1 MAMNNRVLSIEI
13 GNSFTKICEMDYKV
27 KKPKVYKV
35 LTVETPEGIV
45 VDGMLQP
52 TQEYADRMVNALGTN
67 GIRTKKVIFTISST
81 RVASREVQIPN
92 VKASKIEA
100 LVKTNA
106 NEYFPVDL
114 TQYEIGHYLAGGLTE
129 NGKLRVMALAVPKA
143 LLDSYYQLAQMCSW
157 EVECFDYS
165 SNSLYQILRD
175 EKSEKV
181 TMVIKIDENS
191 TIVTVLSAGKVLL
204 QRTVAYGVQ
213 DAIDTMIASGA
224 YAVND
229 PMSAVERFQK
239 KTCLNRVL
247 HPGDKVWEENAGRW
261 EDEDAGNVEVT
272 EARQKITASLEP
284 LIVGVS
290 RVIDFYDSRNSENP
304 IEKSYVT
311 GLGGSFSGM
320 SKLFTNCLE
329 RKVHTLSEM
338 DDKIGMS
345 KAIRSTRPAAY
356 ISCLGAVLAP
366 VGLIDKSTQKS
377 KGLTVVSGTN
387 YTFVSVA
394 VLVLGVIL
402 SIAMAATSVTRYLGN
417 VAQNVYLQNRV
428 QELQPAQAV
437 YNDYLAAE
445 AQYDKYTYLYAYTQT
460 PNENLVEFINELE
473 QILPDSFYTNS
484 FSSDQT
490 GISMSVTVEGKAAA
504 ARTILNIR
512 NMQSI
517 DDVEISNITDSKDE
531 TGTSIVT
538 FSITG
543 SYKVLGVIL
552 SIAMAATSVTRYL
565 GNVAQNV
572 YLQNRVQEL
581 QPAQAV
587 YNDYLA
593 AEAQYDKYTY
603 LYAYTQTPNENLVE
617 FINELEQILPD
628 SFYTNSFSS
637 DQTGISMSVTVEGKA
652 AAARTILNIR
662 NMQSIDD
669 VEISNIT
676 DSKDETG
683 TSIVTFSITGSYKE
697 LTDETEESGEA
708 QADTQTA
715 Q

>member
-13 GNSFTKICEMDYKV
+13 SNSFTKICEIDYKV

-35 LTVETPEGIV
+35 LTVETPEGVV

-52 TQEYADRMVNALGTN
+52 TQEYADHLVNALGTN
-67 GIRTKKVIFTISST
+67 GIHTKRVIFTISST

-92 VKASKIEA
+92 VKANKIEA

-106 NEYFPVDL
+106 NDYFPVDL

-129 NGKLRVMALAVPKA
+129 EGKLRVMALAVPKA
-143 LLDSYYQLAQMCSW
+143 LLDSYYQLAQMCGW

-175 EKSEKV
+175 EKTETV
-181 TMVIKIDENS
+181 TMMIKIDENS

-213 DAIDTMIASGA
+213 DAIETMIASGA

-247 HPGDKVWEENAGRW
+247 HQGDKLWEENAGRW

-272 EARQKITASLEP
+272 AARQKITSSLEP

-290 RVIDFYDSRNSENP
+290 RVIDFYDSRNGDTP
-304 IEKSYVT
+304 IERTYVT

-329 RKVHTLSEM
+329 RKVHTLSDM

-366 VGLIDKSTQKS
+366 VGLIDKSQQKA
-377 KGLTVVSGTN
+377 KGMTVVSGTN

-402 SIAMAATSVTRYLGN
+402 SIAMAVTSLTRYFGTVAEN
-417 VAQNVYLQNRV
+417 VALQARV
-428 QELQPAQAV
+428 EELQPAQAV
-437 YNDYLAAE
+437 YNEYLSAA
-445 AQYDKYTYLYAYTQT
+445 AQYDKYKYLYEYTEN

-473 QILPDSFYTNS
+473 QILPSSFWTNS
-484 FSSDQT
+484 FSSDME

-512 NMQSI
+512 NMESI
-517 DDVEISNITDSKDE
+517 EDVQISGITDTKDE
-531 TGTSIVT
+531 AGNSTVT

-543 SYKVLGVIL
+543 TYK
-552 SIAMAATSVTRYL
+552 A
-565 GNVAQNV
+565 
-572 YLQNRVQEL
+572 
-581 QPAQAV
+581 
-587 YNDYLA
+587 
-593 AEAQYDKYTY
+593 
-603 LYAYTQTPNENLVE
+603 
-617 FINELEQILPD
+617 
-628 SFYTNSFSS
+628 
-637 DQTGISMSVTVEGKA
+637 
-652 AAARTILNIR
+652 
-662 NMQSIDD
+662 
-669 VEISNIT
+669 
-676 DSKDETG
+676 
-683 TSIVTFSITGSYKE
+683 
-697 LTDETEESGEA
+697 LTDESAEQT
-708 QADTQTA
+708 DTLTVQ
-715 Q
+715 

>member
-1 MAMNNRVLSIEI
+1 MNNRVLSIEI
-13 GNSFTKICEMDYKV
+13 GNSFTKICEIDYKV

-35 LTVETPEGIV
+35 LTVETPEGVV

-52 TQEYADRMVNALGTN
+52 TQEYADHLVNALGTN
-67 GIRTKKVIFTISST
+67 GIHTRRVIFTISST

-92 VKASKIEA
+92 VKANKIEA

-106 NEYFPVDL
+106 NDYFPVDL

-129 NGKLRVMALAVPKA
+129 EGKLRVMALAVPKA
-143 LLDSYYQLAQMCSW
+143 LLDSYYQLAQMCGW

-181 TMVIKIDENS
+181 TMMIKIDENS

-213 DAIDTMIASGA
+213 DAIETMIASGA

-247 HPGDKVWEENAGRW
+247 HQGDKLWEENAGRW
-261 EDEDAGNVEVT
+261 EDEDAGNAEVT
-272 EARQKITASLEP
+272 AARQKITSSLEP

-290 RVIDFYDSRNSENP
+290 RVIDFYDSRNSNTP
-304 IEKSYVT
+304 IERTYVT

-329 RKVHTLSEM
+329 RKVHTLSDM

-366 VGLIDKSTQKS
+366 VGLIDKSQQKA
-377 KGLTVVSGTN
+377 KGMTVVSGTN

-402 SIAMAATSVTRYLGN
+402 SIAMAVTSMTRYFGTVAEN
-417 VAQNVYLQNRV
+417 VALQARV
-428 QELQPAQAV
+428 EELQPAQTV
-437 YNDYLAAE
+437 YNEYLSTA
-445 AQYDKYTYLYAYTQT
+445 AQYDKYEYLYAYTET

-473 QILPDSFYTNS
+473 QILPDSFWTNS
-484 FSSDQT
+484 FSSDME

-512 NMQSI
+512 NMESI
-517 DDVEISNITDSKDE
+517 EDVQISNITDTQNELGESA
-531 TGTSIVT
+531 VT

-543 SYKVLGVIL
+543 
-552 SIAMAATSVTRYL
+552 
-565 GNVAQNV
+565 
-572 YLQNRVQEL
+572 
-581 QPAQAV
+581 
-587 YNDYLA
+587 
-593 AEAQYDKYTY
+593 TY
-603 LYAYTQTPNENLVE
+603 ADIHADTEETE
-617 FINELEQILPD
+617 
-628 SFYTNSFSS
+628 S
-637 DQTGISMSVTVEGKA
+637 TGDT
-652 AAARTILNIR
+652 
-662 NMQSIDD
+662 
-669 VEISNIT
+669 
-676 DSKDETG
+676 TG
-683 TSIVTFSITGSYKE
+683 T
-697 LTDETEESGEA
+697 
-708 QADTQTA
+708 TA

>member
-13 GNSFTKICEMDYKV
+13 GNSFTKICEIDYKV

-35 LTVETPEGIV
+35 LTVETPEGVV

-52 TQEYADRMVNALGTN
+52 TQEYADHLVNALGTN
-67 GIRTKKVIFTISST
+67 GIRTKRVIFTISST

-92 VKASKIEA
+92 VKANKIEA

-106 NEYFPVDL
+106 NDYFPVDL

-129 NGKLRVMALAVPKA
+129 EGKLRVMALAVPKA
-143 LLDSYYQLAQMCSW
+143 LLDSYYQLAQMCGW

-181 TMVIKIDENS
+181 TMMIKIDENS

-213 DAIDTMIASGA
+213 DAIETMIASGV

-247 HPGDKVWEENAGRW
+247 HQGDKLWEENAGRW

-272 EARQKITASLEP
+272 AARQKITASLEP

-290 RVIDFYDSRNSENP
+290 RVIDFYDSRNSDTP
-304 IEKSYVT
+304 IERTYVT

-366 VGLIDKSTQKS
+366 VGLIDKSTQKA

-394 VLVLGVIL
+394 ILVLGVIL
-402 SIAMAATSVTRYLGN
+402 SIAMAVTSLTRYFGTVAEN
-417 VAQNVYLQNRV
+417 VTLQARV
-428 QELQPAQAV
+428 EELQPAQTV
-437 YNDYLAAE
+437 YNEYLSAA
-445 AQYDKYTYLYAYTQT
+445 AQYDKYKYLYEYTEN

-473 QILPDSFYTNS
+473 QILPDSFYTDS

-490 GISMSVTVEGKAAA
+490 GISMTVNVEGKAAA

-512 NMQSI
+512 NMESI
-517 DDVEISNITDSKDE
+517 EDVQISNITDNQDE
-531 TGTSIVT
+531 MGGSWVMFSMTGT
-538 FSITG
+538 
-543 SYKVLGVIL
+543 Y
-552 SIAMAATSVTRYL
+552 R
-565 GNVAQNV
+565 
-572 YLQNRVQEL
+572 
-581 QPAQAV
+581 
-587 YNDYLA
+587 
-593 AEAQYDKYTY
+593 
-603 LYAYTQTPNENLVE
+603 
-617 FINELEQILPD
+617 
-628 SFYTNSFSS
+628 
-637 DQTGISMSVTVEGKA
+637 
-652 AAARTILNIR
+652 
-662 NMQSIDD
+662 
-669 VEISNIT
+669 
-676 DSKDETG
+676 
-683 TSIVTFSITGSYKE
+683 E
-697 LTDETEESGEA
+697 LTDETEETGETVES
-708 QADTQTA
+708 TQSV

>member
-1 MAMNNRVLSIEI
+1 MNNRVLSIEI
-13 GNSFTKICEMDYKV
+13 GNSFTKICEIDYKV

-35 LTVETPEGIV
+35 LTVETPEGVV

-52 TQEYADRMVNALGTN
+52 TQEYADHLVNALGTN
-67 GIRTKKVIFTISST
+67 GIRTKRVIFTISST

-92 VKASKIEA
+92 VKANKIEA

-106 NEYFPVDL
+106 NDYFPVDL

-129 NGKLRVMALAVPKA
+129 EGKLRVMALAVPKA
-143 LLDSYYQLAQMCSW
+143 LLDSYYQLAQMCGW

-181 TMVIKIDENS
+181 TMMIKIDENS

-213 DAIDTMIASGA
+213 DAIETMIASGA

-247 HPGDKVWEENAGRW
+247 HQGDKVWEENAGRW

-272 EARQKITASLEP
+272 AARQKITASLEP

-290 RVIDFYDSRNSENP
+290 RVIDFYDSRNGDTP
-304 IEKSYVT
+304 IERTYVT

-329 RKVHTLSEM
+329 RKVHTLSDM

-366 VGLIDKSTQKS
+366 VGLIDKSQQKA
-377 KGLTVVSGTN
+377 KGMTVVSGTN

-402 SIAMAATSVTRYLGN
+402 SIAMAVTSLTRYFGTVAEN
-417 VAQNVYLQNRV
+417 VALQARV
-428 QELQPAQAV
+428 EELQPAQAV
-437 YNDYLAAE
+437 YNEYLSAA
-445 AQYDKYTYLYAYTQT
+445 AQYDKYKYLYEYTEN

-473 QILPDSFYTNS
+473 QILPSSFWTNS
-484 FSSDQT
+484 FSSDME

-512 NMQSI
+512 NMESI
-517 DDVEISNITDSKDE
+517 EDVQISNITDTQNELGESA
-531 TGTSIVT
+531 VT

-543 SYKVLGVIL
+543 TY
-552 SIAMAATSVTRYL
+552 
-565 GNVAQNV
+565 
-572 YLQNRVQEL
+572 
-581 QPAQAV
+581 
-587 YNDYLA
+587 
-593 AEAQYDKYTY
+593 AEIHADTEE
-603 LYAYTQTPNENLVE
+603 TE
-617 FINELEQILPD
+617 
-628 SFYTNSFSS
+628 S
-637 DQTGISMSVTVEGKA
+637 TGDT
-652 AAARTILNIR
+652 
-662 NMQSIDD
+662 
-669 VEISNIT
+669 
-676 DSKDETG
+676 TG
-683 TSIVTFSITGSYKE
+683 T
-697 LTDETEESGEA
+697 
-708 QADTQTA
+708 TA

>member
-13 GNSFTKICEMDYKV
+13 GNSFTKICEIDYKV

-35 LTVETPEGIV
+35 LTVETPEGVV

-52 TQEYADRMVNALGTN
+52 TQEYADHLVNALGTN
-67 GIRTKKVIFTISST
+67 GIRTKRVIFTISST

-92 VKASKIEA
+92 VKANKIEA

-106 NEYFPVDL
+106 NDYFPVDL

-129 NGKLRVMALAVPKA
+129 EGKLRVMALAVPKA
-143 LLDSYYQLAQMCSW
+143 LLNSYYQLAQMCGW

-181 TMVIKIDENS
+181 TMMIKIDENN

-213 DAIDTMIASGA
+213 DAIETMIASGA

-247 HPGDKVWEENAGRW
+247 HQGDKVWEENAGRW

-272 EARQKITASLEP
+272 AARQKITASLEP

-290 RVIDFYDSRNSENP
+290 RVIDFYDSRNSDTP
-304 IEKSYVT
+304 IERTYVT

-366 VGLIDKSTQKS
+366 VGLIDKSTQKA

-402 SIAMAATSVTRYLGN
+402 SIAMAVTSLTRYFGTVAEN
-417 VAQNVYLQNRV
+417 VALQARV
-428 QELQPAQAV
+428 EELQPAQTV
-437 YNDYLAAE
+437 YNEYLSTA
-445 AQYDKYTYLYAYTQT
+445 AQYDKYKYLYEYTEN

-473 QILPDSFYTNS
+473 QILPSSFWTNS
-484 FSSDQT
+484 FSSDLE

-512 NMQSI
+512 NMESI
-517 DDVEISNITDSKDE
+517 EDVQISNITDTQNELGESA
-531 TGTSIVT
+531 VT

-543 SYKVLGVIL
+543 
-552 SIAMAATSVTRYL
+552 
-565 GNVAQNV
+565 
-572 YLQNRVQEL
+572 
-581 QPAQAV
+581 
-587 YNDYLA
+587 
-593 AEAQYDKYTY
+593 TY
-603 LYAYTQTPNENLVE
+603 ADIHADTEETE
-617 FINELEQILPD
+617 
-628 SFYTNSFSS
+628 S
-637 DQTGISMSVTVEGKA
+637 TGDT
-652 AAARTILNIR
+652 
-662 NMQSIDD
+662 
-669 VEISNIT
+669 
-676 DSKDETG
+676 TG
-683 TSIVTFSITGSYKE
+683 T
-697 LTDETEESGEA
+697 
-708 QADTQTA
+708 TA

>member
-13 GNSFTKICEMDYKV
+13 GNSFTKICEIDYKV

-35 LTVETPEGIV
+35 LTVETPEGVV

-52 TQEYADRMVNALGTN
+52 TQEYADHLVNALGTN
-67 GIRTKKVIFTISST
+67 GIHTKRVIFTISST

-92 VKASKIEA
+92 VKANKIEA

-106 NEYFPVDL
+106 NDYFPVDL

-129 NGKLRVMALAVPKA
+129 EGKLRVMALAVPKA
-143 LLDSYYQLAQMCSW
+143 LLDSYYQLAQMCGW

-181 TMVIKIDENS
+181 TMMIKIDENS

-213 DAIDTMIASGA
+213 DAIETMIASGA

-247 HPGDKVWEENAGRW
+247 HQGDKLWEENAGRW
-261 EDEDAGNVEVT
+261 EDEDAGNAEVT
-272 EARQKITASLEP
+272 AARQKITSSLEP

-290 RVIDFYDSRNSENP
+290 RVIDFYDSRNSNTP
-304 IEKSYVT
+304 IERTYVT

-329 RKVHTLSEM
+329 RKVHTLSDM

-366 VGLIDKSTQKS
+366 VGLIDKSQQKA
-377 KGLTVVSGTN
+377 KGMTVVSGTN

-402 SIAMAATSVTRYLGN
+402 SIAMAVTSMTRYFGTVAEN
-417 VAQNVYLQNRV
+417 VALQARV
-428 QELQPAQAV
+428 EELQPAQTV
-437 YNDYLAAE
+437 YNEYLSAA
-445 AQYDKYTYLYAYTQT
+445 AQYDKYKYLYEYTEN

-473 QILPDSFYTNS
+473 QILPDSFYTDS

-490 GISMSVTVEGKAAA
+490 GISMTVNVEGKAAA

-512 NMQSI
+512 NMESI
-517 DDVEISNITDSKDE
+517 EDVQISNITDNQDE
-531 TGTSIVT
+531 MGGSWVMFSMTGT
-538 FSITG
+538 
-543 SYKVLGVIL
+543 YREL
-552 SIAMAATSVTRYL
+552 S
-565 GNVAQNV
+565 
-572 YLQNRVQEL
+572 
-581 QPAQAV
+581 
-587 YNDYLA
+587 
-593 AEAQYDKYTY
+593 
-603 LYAYTQTPNENLVE
+603 
-617 FINELEQILPD
+617 
-628 SFYTNSFSS
+628 
-637 DQTGISMSVTVEGKA
+637 
-652 AAARTILNIR
+652 
-662 NMQSIDD
+662 
-669 VEISNIT
+669 
-676 DSKDETG
+676 
-683 TSIVTFSITGSYKE
+683 
-697 LTDETEESGEA
+697 DETEETGETVES
-708 QADTQTA
+708 TQSV

>member
-1 MAMNNRVLSIEI
+1 MNNRVLSIEI
-13 GNSFTKICEMDYKV
+13 GNSFTKICEIDYKV

-35 LTVETPEGIV
+35 LTVETPEGVV

-52 TQEYADRMVNALGTN
+52 TQEYADHLVNALGTN
-67 GIRTKKVIFTISST
+67 GIRTRKVIFTISST

-92 VKASKIEA
+92 VKANKIEA

-106 NEYFPVDL
+106 NDYFPVDL

-129 NGKLRVMALAVPKA
+129 EGKLRVMALAVPKA
-143 LLDSYYQLAQMCSW
+143 LLDSYYQLAQMCGW

-181 TMVIKIDENS
+181 TMMIKIDENS

-213 DAIDTMIASGA
+213 DAIETMIASGA

-247 HPGDKVWEENAGRW
+247 HQGDKLWEENAGRW

-272 EARQKITASLEP
+272 AARQKITASLEP

-290 RVIDFYDSRNSENP
+290 RVIDFYDSRNSDTP
-304 IEKSYVT
+304 IERTYVT

-329 RKVHTLSEM
+329 RKVHTLSDM

-366 VGLIDKSTQKS
+366 VGLIDKSQQKG
-377 KGLTVVSGTN
+377 KGMTVVSGTN

-402 SIAMAATSVTRYLGN
+402 SIAMAVTSLTRYFGTVAEN
-417 VAQNVYLQNRV
+417 VALQARV
-428 QELQPAQAV
+428 EELQPAQTV
-437 YNDYLAAE
+437 YNEYLSTA
-445 AQYDKYTYLYAYTQT
+445 AQYDKYKYLYEYTEN
-460 PNENLVEFINELE
+460 PNENLVKFINELE
-473 QILPDSFYTNS
+473 QILPDSFYTDS

-490 GISMSVTVEGKAAA
+490 GISMTVNVEGKAAA

-512 NMQSI
+512 NMESI
-517 DDVEISNITDSKDE
+517 EDVQISNITDNQDE
-531 TGTSIVT
+531 MGGSWVMFSMTGT
-538 FSITG
+538 
-543 SYKVLGVIL
+543 YREL
-552 SIAMAATSVTRYL
+552 S
-565 GNVAQNV
+565 
-572 YLQNRVQEL
+572 
-581 QPAQAV
+581 
-587 YNDYLA
+587 
-593 AEAQYDKYTY
+593 
-603 LYAYTQTPNENLVE
+603 
-617 FINELEQILPD
+617 
-628 SFYTNSFSS
+628 
-637 DQTGISMSVTVEGKA
+637 
-652 AAARTILNIR
+652 
-662 NMQSIDD
+662 
-669 VEISNIT
+669 
-676 DSKDETG
+676 
-683 TSIVTFSITGSYKE
+683 
-697 LTDETEESGEA
+697 DETEETGETVES
-708 QADTQTA
+708 TQSV

>member
-13 GNSFTKICEMDYKV
+13 SNSFTKICEIDYKV

-35 LTVETPEGIV
+35 LTVETPEGVV

-52 TQEYADRMVNALGTN
+52 TQEYADHLVNALGTN
-67 GIRTKKVIFTISST
+67 GIRTKRVIFTISST

-92 VKASKIEA
+92 VKANKIEA

-106 NEYFPVDL
+106 NDYFPVDL

-129 NGKLRVMALAVPKA
+129 DGKLRVMALAVPKA
-143 LLDSYYQLAQMCSW
+143 LLNSYYQLAQMCGW

-175 EKSEKV
+175 EKTETV
-181 TMVIKIDENS
+181 TMMIKIDENS

-213 DAIDTMIASGA
+213 DAIETMIASGA

-247 HPGDKVWEENAGRW
+247 HQGDKLWEENAGRW

-272 EARQKITASLEP
+272 AARQKITYSLET

-290 RVIDFYDSRNSENP
+290 RVIDFYDSRNGDNP
-304 IEKSYVT
+304 IQKTFVT

-329 RKVHTLSEM
+329 RKVHTLSDME
-338 DDKIGMS
+338 DKIGMS

-366 VGLIDKSTQKS
+366 VGLIDKSQQKA
-377 KGLTVVSGTN
+377 KGMTVVSGTN

-402 SIAMAATSVTRYLGN
+402 SIAMAVTSLTRYFGTVAEN
-417 VAQNVYLQNRV
+417 VALQARV
-428 QELQPAQAV
+428 EELQPAQAV
-437 YNDYLAAE
+437 YNDYLATA
-445 AQYDKYTYLYAYTQT
+445 AQYDKYQYLYEYTEN

-473 QILPDSFYTNS
+473 QILPSSFWTNS
-484 FSSDQT
+484 FSSDME

-512 NMQSI
+512 NMESI
-517 DDVEISNITDSKDE
+517 EDVQISNITDSKDE
-531 TGTSIVT
+531 AGKSTVT

-543 SYKVLGVIL
+543 TYK
-552 SIAMAATSVTRYL
+552 A
-565 GNVAQNV
+565 
-572 YLQNRVQEL
+572 
-581 QPAQAV
+581 
-587 YNDYLA
+587 
-593 AEAQYDKYTY
+593 
-603 LYAYTQTPNENLVE
+603 
-617 FINELEQILPD
+617 
-628 SFYTNSFSS
+628 
-637 DQTGISMSVTVEGKA
+637 
-652 AAARTILNIR
+652 
-662 NMQSIDD
+662 
-669 VEISNIT
+669 
-676 DSKDETG
+676 
-683 TSIVTFSITGSYKE
+683 
-697 LTDETEESGEA
+697 LTDESAEQT
-708 QADTQTA
+708 DTLTVQ
-715 Q
+715 

>member
-13 GNSFTKICEMDYKV
+13 GNSFTKICEIDYKV

-35 LTVETPEGIV
+35 LTVETPEGVV

-52 TQEYADRMVNALGTN
+52 TQEYADHLVSALGTN
-67 GIRTKKVIFTISST
+67 GIRTKRVIFTISST

-92 VKASKIEA
+92 VKANKIEA

-106 NEYFPVDL
+106 NDYFPVDL

-129 NGKLRVMALAVPKA
+129 EGKLRVMALAVPKA
-143 LLDSYYQLAQMCSW
+143 LLDSYYQLAQMCGW

-181 TMVIKIDENS
+181 TMMIKIDENS

-213 DAIDTMIASGA
+213 DAIETMIASGA

-247 HPGDKVWEENAGRW
+247 HQGDKLWEENAGRW

-272 EARQKITASLEP
+272 AARQKITSSLEP

-290 RVIDFYDSRNSENP
+290 RVIDFYDSRNSDTP
-304 IEKSYVT
+304 IERTYVT

-366 VGLIDKSTQKS
+366 VGLIDKSTQKA

-394 VLVLGVIL
+394 ILVLGVIL
-402 SIAMAATSVTRYLGN
+402 SIAMAVTSLTRYFGTVAEN
-417 VAQNVYLQNRV
+417 VALQARV
-428 QELQPAQAV
+428 EELQPAQTV
-437 YNDYLAAE
+437 YNEYLSTA
-445 AQYDKYTYLYAYTQT
+445 AQYDKYKYLYEYTEN

-473 QILPDSFYTNS
+473 QILPSSFWTNS
-484 FSSDQT
+484 FSSDME

-512 NMQSI
+512 NMESI
-517 DDVEISNITDSKDE
+517 EDVQISNITDTQNELGESA
-531 TGTSIVT
+531 VT

-543 SYKVLGVIL
+543 
-552 SIAMAATSVTRYL
+552 
-565 GNVAQNV
+565 
-572 YLQNRVQEL
+572 
-581 QPAQAV
+581 
-587 YNDYLA
+587 
-593 AEAQYDKYTY
+593 TY
-603 LYAYTQTPNENLVE
+603 ADIHADTEETE
-617 FINELEQILPD
+617 
-628 SFYTNSFSS
+628 S
-637 DQTGISMSVTVEGKA
+637 TGDT
-652 AAARTILNIR
+652 
-662 NMQSIDD
+662 
-669 VEISNIT
+669 
-676 DSKDETG
+676 TG
-683 TSIVTFSITGSYKE
+683 T
-697 LTDETEESGEA
+697 
-708 QADTQTA
+708 TA

>member
-13 GNSFTKICEMDYKV
+13 GNSFTKICEIDYKV

-35 LTVETPEGIV
+35 LTVETPEGVV

-52 TQEYADRMVNALGTN
+52 TQEYADHLVNALGTN
-67 GIRTKKVIFTISST
+67 GIHTRRVIFTISST

-92 VKASKIEA
+92 VKANKIEA

-106 NEYFPVDL
+106 NDYFPVDL

-129 NGKLRVMALAVPKA
+129 EGKLRVMALAVPKA
-143 LLDSYYQLAQMCSW
+143 LLDSYYQLAQMCGW

-181 TMVIKIDENS
+181 TMMIKIDENS

-213 DAIDTMIASGA
+213 DAIETMIASGA

-247 HPGDKVWEENAGRW
+247 HQGDKLWEENAGRW
-261 EDEDAGNVEVT
+261 EDEDAGNAEVT
-272 EARQKITASLEP
+272 AARQKITSSLEP

-290 RVIDFYDSRNSENP
+290 RVIDFYDSRNSNTP
-304 IEKSYVT
+304 IERTYVT

-329 RKVHTLSEM
+329 RKVHTLSDM

-366 VGLIDKSTQKS
+366 VGLIDKSQQKA
-377 KGLTVVSGTN
+377 KGMTVVSGTN

-402 SIAMAATSVTRYLGN
+402 SIAMAVTSMTRYFGTVAEN
-417 VAQNVYLQNRV
+417 VALQARV
-428 QELQPAQAV
+428 EELQPAQTV
-437 YNDYLAAE
+437 YNEYLSTA
-445 AQYDKYTYLYAYTQT
+445 AQYDKYEYLYAYTET

-473 QILPDSFYTNS
+473 QILPDSFWTNS

-490 GISMSVTVEGKAAA
+490 GISMSVTVGGKAAA

-517 DDVEISNITDSKDE
+517 EDVQISGITDTQNELGESA
-531 TGTSIVT
+531 VT

-543 SYKVLGVIL
+543 
-552 SIAMAATSVTRYL
+552 
-565 GNVAQNV
+565 
-572 YLQNRVQEL
+572 
-581 QPAQAV
+581 
-587 YNDYLA
+587 
-593 AEAQYDKYTY
+593 TY
-603 LYAYTQTPNENLVE
+603 ADIHADTEETE
-617 FINELEQILPD
+617 
-628 SFYTNSFSS
+628 S
-637 DQTGISMSVTVEGKA
+637 TGDT
-652 AAARTILNIR
+652 
-662 NMQSIDD
+662 
-669 VEISNIT
+669 
-676 DSKDETG
+676 TG
-683 TSIVTFSITGSYKE
+683 T
-697 LTDETEESGEA
+697 
-708 QADTQTA
+708 TA

>member
-13 GNSFTKICEMDYKV
+13 SNSFTKICEIDYKV

-35 LTVETPEGIV
+35 LTVETPEGVV

-52 TQEYADRMVNALGTN
+52 TQEYADHLVNALGTN
-67 GIRTKKVIFTISST
+67 GIHTKRVIFTISST

-92 VKASKIEA
+92 VKANKIEA

-106 NEYFPVDL
+106 NDYFPVDL

-129 NGKLRVMALAVPKA
+129 EGKLRVMALAVPKA
-143 LLDSYYQLAQMCSW
+143 LLDSYYQLAQMCGW

-175 EKSEKV
+175 EKTETV
-181 TMVIKIDENS
+181 TMMIKIDENN

-213 DAIDTMIASGA
+213 DAIETMIASGA

-247 HPGDKVWEENAGRW
+247 HQGDKLWEENAGRW

-272 EARQKITASLEP
+272 AARQKITSSLEP

-290 RVIDFYDSRNSENP
+290 RVIDFYDSRNGDNP
-304 IEKSYVT
+304 IQKTFVT

-329 RKVHTLSEM
+329 RKVHTLSDME
-338 DDKIGMS
+338 DKIGMS

-366 VGLIDKSTQKS
+366 VGLIDKSQQKA
-377 KGLTVVSGTN
+377 KGMTVVSGTN

-402 SIAMAATSVTRYLGN
+402 SIAMAVTSLTRYFGTVAEN
-417 VAQNVYLQNRV
+417 VALQARV
-428 QELQPAQAV
+428 EELQPAQTV
-437 YNDYLAAE
+437 YNEYLSTA
-445 AQYDKYTYLYAYTQT
+445 AQYDKYKYLYEYTEN

-473 QILPDSFYTNS
+473 QILPDSFYTDS

-490 GISMSVTVEGKAAA
+490 GISMTVNVEGKAAA

-512 NMQSI
+512 NMESI
-517 DDVEISNITDSKDE
+517 EDVQISNITDNQDE
-531 TGTSIVT
+531 MGGSWVMFSMTGT
-538 FSITG
+538 
-543 SYKVLGVIL
+543 YREL
-552 SIAMAATSVTRYL
+552 S
-565 GNVAQNV
+565 
-572 YLQNRVQEL
+572 
-581 QPAQAV
+581 
-587 YNDYLA
+587 
-593 AEAQYDKYTY
+593 
-603 LYAYTQTPNENLVE
+603 
-617 FINELEQILPD
+617 
-628 SFYTNSFSS
+628 
-637 DQTGISMSVTVEGKA
+637 
-652 AAARTILNIR
+652 
-662 NMQSIDD
+662 
-669 VEISNIT
+669 
-676 DSKDETG
+676 
-683 TSIVTFSITGSYKE
+683 
-697 LTDETEESGEA
+697 DETEETGETVES
-708 QADTQTA
+708 TQSV

>member
-13 GNSFTKICEMDYKV
+13 GNSFTKICEIDYKV

-35 LTVETPEGIV
+35 LTVETPEGVV

-52 TQEYADRMVNALGTN
+52 TQEYADHLVNALGTN
-67 GIRTKKVIFTISST
+67 GIRTKRVIFTISST

-92 VKASKIEA
+92 VKANKIEA

-106 NEYFPVDL
+106 NDYFPVDL

-129 NGKLRVMALAVPKA
+129 EGKLRVMALAVPKA
-143 LLDSYYQLAQMCSW
+143 LLDSYYQLAQMCGW

-181 TMVIKIDENS
+181 TMMIKIDENS

-213 DAIDTMIASGA
+213 DAIETMIASGA

-247 HPGDKVWEENAGRW
+247 HQGDKLWEENAGRW

-272 EARQKITASLEP
+272 AARQKITASLEP

-290 RVIDFYDSRNSENP
+290 RVIDFYDSRNGDTP
-304 IEKSYVT
+304 IERTYVT

-329 RKVHTLSEM
+329 RKVHTLSDM

-366 VGLIDKSTQKS
+366 VGLIDKSQQKA
-377 KGLTVVSGTN
+377 KGMTVVSGTN

-402 SIAMAATSVTRYLGN
+402 SIAMAVTSLTRYFGTVAEN
-417 VAQNVYLQNRV
+417 VALQARV
-428 QELQPAQAV
+428 EELQPAQTV
-437 YNDYLAAE
+437 YNEYLSAA
-445 AQYDKYTYLYAYTQT
+445 AQYDKYKYLYEYTEN

-473 QILPDSFYTNS
+473 QILPSSFWTNS
-484 FSSDQT
+484 FSSDME

-512 NMQSI
+512 NMESI
-517 DDVEISNITDSKDE
+517 EDVQISNITDTQNELGESA
-531 TGTSIVT
+531 VT

-543 SYKVLGVIL
+543 
-552 SIAMAATSVTRYL
+552 
-565 GNVAQNV
+565 
-572 YLQNRVQEL
+572 
-581 QPAQAV
+581 
-587 YNDYLA
+587 
-593 AEAQYDKYTY
+593 TY
-603 LYAYTQTPNENLVE
+603 ADIHADTEETE
-617 FINELEQILPD
+617 
-628 SFYTNSFSS
+628 S
-637 DQTGISMSVTVEGKA
+637 TGDT
-652 AAARTILNIR
+652 
-662 NMQSIDD
+662 
-669 VEISNIT
+669 
-676 DSKDETG
+676 TG
-683 TSIVTFSITGSYKE
+683 T
-697 LTDETEESGEA
+697 
-708 QADTQTA
+708 TA

>member
-1 MAMNNRVLSIEI
+1 MNNRVLSIEI
-13 GNSFTKICEMDYKV
+13 GNSFTKICEIDYKV

-35 LTVETPEGIV
+35 LTVETPEGVV

-52 TQEYADRMVNALGTN
+52 TQEYADHLVNALGTN
-67 GIRTKKVIFTISST
+67 GIHTKRVIFTISST

-92 VKASKIEA
+92 VKANKIEA

-106 NEYFPVDL
+106 NDYFPVDL

-129 NGKLRVMALAVPKA
+129 EGKLRVMALAVPKA
-143 LLDSYYQLAQMCSW
+143 LLDSYYQLAQMCGW

-175 EKSEKV
+175 EKTETV
-181 TMVIKIDENS
+181 TMMIKIDENS

-213 DAIDTMIASGA
+213 DAIETMIASGA

-247 HPGDKVWEENAGRW
+247 HQGDKVWEENAGRW

-272 EARQKITASLEP
+272 AARQKITASLEP

-290 RVIDFYDSRNSENP
+290 RVIDFYDSRNGDTP
-304 IEKSYVT
+304 IERTYVT

-329 RKVHTLSEM
+329 RKVHTLSDME
-338 DDKIGMS
+338 DKIGMS

-366 VGLIDKSTQKS
+366 VGLIDKSQQKT
-377 KGLTVVSGTN
+377 KGMTVVSGTN

-402 SIAMAATSVTRYLGN
+402 SIAMAVTSLTRYFGTVAEN
-417 VAQNVYLQNRV
+417 VALQARV
-428 QELQPAQAV
+428 EELQPAQTV
-437 YNDYLAAE
+437 YNEYLSTA
-445 AQYDKYTYLYAYTQT
+445 AQYDKYKYLYEYTEN

-473 QILPDSFYTNS
+473 QILPDSFYTDS

-490 GISMSVTVEGKAAA
+490 GISMTVNVEGKAAA

-512 NMQSI
+512 NMESI
-517 DDVEISNITDSKDE
+517 EDVQISNITDNQDE
-531 TGTSIVT
+531 MGGSWVMFSMTGT
-538 FSITG
+538 
-543 SYKVLGVIL
+543 YREL
-552 SIAMAATSVTRYL
+552 S
-565 GNVAQNV
+565 
-572 YLQNRVQEL
+572 
-581 QPAQAV
+581 
-587 YNDYLA
+587 
-593 AEAQYDKYTY
+593 
-603 LYAYTQTPNENLVE
+603 
-617 FINELEQILPD
+617 
-628 SFYTNSFSS
+628 
-637 DQTGISMSVTVEGKA
+637 
-652 AAARTILNIR
+652 
-662 NMQSIDD
+662 
-669 VEISNIT
+669 
-676 DSKDETG
+676 
-683 TSIVTFSITGSYKE
+683 
-697 LTDETEESGEA
+697 DETEETGETVES
-708 QADTQTA
+708 TQSV

>member
-1 MAMNNRVLSIEI
+1 MNNRVLSIEI
-13 GNSFTKICEMDYKV
+13 GNSFTKICEIDYKV

-35 LTVETPEGIV
+35 LTVETPEGVV

-52 TQEYADRMVNALGTN
+52 TQEYADHLVNALGTN
-67 GIRTKKVIFTISST
+67 GIRTKRVIFTISST

-92 VKASKIEA
+92 VKANKIEA

-106 NEYFPVDL
+106 NDYFPVDL

-129 NGKLRVMALAVPKA
+129 EGKLRVMALAVPKA
-143 LLDSYYQLAQMCSW
+143 LLDSYYQLAQMCGW

-181 TMVIKIDENS
+181 TMMIKIDENS

-213 DAIDTMIASGA
+213 DAIETMIASGA

-247 HPGDKVWEENAGRW
+247 HQGDKLWEENAGRW

-272 EARQKITASLEP
+272 AARQKITASLEP

-290 RVIDFYDSRNSENP
+290 RVIDFYDSRDSDTP
-304 IEKSYVT
+304 IERTYVT

-366 VGLIDKSTQKS
+366 VGLIDKSTQKA

-402 SIAMAATSVTRYLGN
+402 SIAMAVTSLTRYFGTVAEN
-417 VAQNVYLQNRV
+417 VTLQARV
-428 QELQPAQAV
+428 EELQPAQTV
-437 YNDYLAAE
+437 YNEYLSAA
-445 AQYDKYTYLYAYTQT
+445 AQYDKYKYLYEYTEN

-473 QILPDSFYTNS
+473 QILPSSFWTNS
-484 FSSDQT
+484 FSSDME

-512 NMQSI
+512 NMESI
-517 DDVEISNITDSKDE
+517 EDVQISNITDAQNELGESA
-531 TGTSIVT
+531 VT

-543 SYKVLGVIL
+543 TYADIHADSEEAENTGD
-552 SIAMAATSVTRYL
+552 AA
-565 GNVAQNV
+565 
-572 YLQNRVQEL
+572 
-581 QPAQAV
+581 
-587 YNDYLA
+587 
-593 AEAQYDKYTY
+593 
-603 LYAYTQTPNENLVE
+603 
-617 FINELEQILPD
+617 
-628 SFYTNSFSS
+628 
-637 DQTGISMSVTVEGKA
+637 
-652 AAARTILNIR
+652 
-662 NMQSIDD
+662 
-669 VEISNIT
+669 
-676 DSKDETG
+676 G
-683 TSIVTFSITGSYKE
+683 T
-697 LTDETEESGEA
+697 
-708 QADTQTA
+708 TA

>member
-1 MAMNNRVLSIEI
+1 MNNRVLSIEI
-13 GNSFTKICEMDYKV
+13 SNSFTKICEIDYKV

-35 LTVETPEGIV
+35 LTVETPEGVV

-52 TQEYADRMVNALGTN
+52 TQEYADHLVNALGTN
-67 GIRTKKVIFTISST
+67 GIHTKRVIFTISST

-92 VKASKIEA
+92 VKANKIEA

-106 NEYFPVDL
+106 NDYFPVDL

-129 NGKLRVMALAVPKA
+129 EGKLRVMALAVPKA
-143 LLDSYYQLAQMCSW
+143 LLDSYYQLAQMCGW

-175 EKSEKV
+175 EKTETV
-181 TMVIKIDENS
+181 TMMIKIDENS

-213 DAIDTMIASGA
+213 DAIETMIASGA

-247 HPGDKVWEENAGRW
+247 HPGDKLWEENAGRW

-272 EARQKITASLEP
+272 AARQKITSSLEP

-290 RVIDFYDSRNSENP
+290 RVIDFYDSRNGDNP
-304 IEKSYVT
+304 IQKTFVT

-329 RKVHTLSEM
+329 RKVHTLSDME
-338 DDKIGMS
+338 DKIGMS

-366 VGLIDKSTQKS
+366 VGLIDKSQQKA
-377 KGLTVVSGTN
+377 KGMTVVSGTN

-402 SIAMAATSVTRYLGN
+402 SIAMAVTSLTRYFGTVAEN
-417 VAQNVYLQNRV
+417 VALQARV
-428 QELQPAQAV
+428 EELQPAQTV
-437 YNDYLAAE
+437 YNEYLSTA
-445 AQYDKYTYLYAYTQT
+445 AQYDKYKYLYEYTEN

-473 QILPDSFYTNS
+473 QILPSSFWTNS
-484 FSSDQT
+484 FSSDME

-512 NMQSI
+512 NMESI
-517 DDVEISNITDSKDE
+517 EDVQISNITDTQNELGESA
-531 TGTSIVT
+531 VT

-543 SYKVLGVIL
+543 
-552 SIAMAATSVTRYL
+552 
-565 GNVAQNV
+565 
-572 YLQNRVQEL
+572 
-581 QPAQAV
+581 
-587 YNDYLA
+587 
-593 AEAQYDKYTY
+593 TY
-603 LYAYTQTPNENLVE
+603 ADIHADTEETE
-617 FINELEQILPD
+617 
-628 SFYTNSFSS
+628 S
-637 DQTGISMSVTVEGKA
+637 TGDT
-652 AAARTILNIR
+652 
-662 NMQSIDD
+662 
-669 VEISNIT
+669 
-676 DSKDETG
+676 TG
-683 TSIVTFSITGSYKE
+683 T
-697 LTDETEESGEA
+697 
-708 QADTQTA
+708 TA

>member
-1 MAMNNRVLSIEI
+1 MNNRVLSIEI
-13 GNSFTKICEMDYKV
+13 GNSFTKICEIDYKV

-35 LTVETPEGIV
+35 LTVETPEGVV

-52 TQEYADRMVNALGTN
+52 TQEYADHLVNALGTN
-67 GIRTKKVIFTISST
+67 GIHTRRVIFTISST

-92 VKASKIEA
+92 VKANKIEA

-106 NEYFPVDL
+106 NDYFPVDL

-129 NGKLRVMALAVPKA
+129 EGKLRVMALAVPKA
-143 LLDSYYQLAQMCSW
+143 LLDSYYQLAQMCGW

-181 TMVIKIDENS
+181 TMMIKIDENS

-213 DAIDTMIASGA
+213 DAIETMIASGA

-247 HPGDKVWEENAGRW
+247 HQGDKLWEENAGRW

-272 EARQKITASLEP
+272 AARQKITSSLEP

-290 RVIDFYDSRNSENP
+290 RVIDFYDSRNSNTP
-304 IEKSYVT
+304 IERTYVT

-329 RKVHTLSEM
+329 RKVHTLSDM

-366 VGLIDKSTQKS
+366 VGLIDKSQQKG
-377 KGLTVVSGTN
+377 KGMTVVSGTN

-402 SIAMAATSVTRYLGN
+402 SIAMAVTSLTRYFGTVAEN
-417 VAQNVYLQNRV
+417 VALQARV
-428 QELQPAQAV
+428 EELQPAQAV
-437 YNDYLAAE
+437 YNEYLSAA
-445 AQYDKYTYLYAYTQT
+445 AQYDKYKYLYEYTEN

-473 QILPDSFYTNS
+473 QILPDSFYTDS

-490 GISMSVTVEGKAAA
+490 GISMTVNVEGKAAA

-512 NMQSI
+512 NMESI
-517 DDVEISNITDSKDE
+517 EDVQISNITDNQDE
-531 TGTSIVT
+531 MGGSWVMFSMTGT
-538 FSITG
+538 
-543 SYKVLGVIL
+543 YREL
-552 SIAMAATSVTRYL
+552 S
-565 GNVAQNV
+565 
-572 YLQNRVQEL
+572 
-581 QPAQAV
+581 
-587 YNDYLA
+587 
-593 AEAQYDKYTY
+593 
-603 LYAYTQTPNENLVE
+603 
-617 FINELEQILPD
+617 
-628 SFYTNSFSS
+628 
-637 DQTGISMSVTVEGKA
+637 
-652 AAARTILNIR
+652 
-662 NMQSIDD
+662 
-669 VEISNIT
+669 
-676 DSKDETG
+676 
-683 TSIVTFSITGSYKE
+683 
-697 LTDETEESGEA
+697 DETEETGETVES
-708 QADTQTA
+708 TQSV

>member
-13 GNSFTKICEMDYKV
+13 GNSFTKICEIDYKV

-35 LTVETPEGIV
+35 LTVETPEGVV

-52 TQEYADRMVNALGTN
+52 TQEYADHLVNALGTN
-67 GIRTKKVIFTISST
+67 GIRTKRVIFTISST

-92 VKASKIEA
+92 VKANKIEA

-106 NEYFPVDL
+106 NDYFPVDL

-129 NGKLRVMALAVPKA
+129 EGKLRVMALAVPKA
-143 LLDSYYQLAQMCSW
+143 LLDSYYQLAQMCGW

-181 TMVIKIDENS
+181 TMMIKIDENS

-213 DAIDTMIASGA
+213 DAIETMIASGA

-247 HPGDKVWEENAGRW
+247 HQGDKLWEENAGRW

-272 EARQKITASLEP
+272 AARQKITASLEP

-290 RVIDFYDSRNSENP
+290 RVIDFYDSRNSDTP
-304 IEKSYVT
+304 IERTYVT

-366 VGLIDKSTQKS
+366 VGLIDKSTQKA

-394 VLVLGVIL
+394 ILVLGVIL
-402 SIAMAATSVTRYLGN
+402 SIAMAVTSLTRYFGTVAEN
-417 VAQNVYLQNRV
+417 VALQARV
-428 QELQPAQAV
+428 EELQPAQTV
-437 YNDYLAAE
+437 YNEYLSTA
-445 AQYDKYTYLYAYTQT
+445 AQYDKYKYLYEYTEN

-473 QILPDSFYTNS
+473 QILPDSFYTDS

-490 GISMSVTVEGKAAA
+490 GISMTVNVEGKAAA

-512 NMQSI
+512 NMESI
-517 DDVEISNITDSKDE
+517 EDVQISNITDNQDE
-531 TGTSIVT
+531 MGGSWVMFSMTGT
-538 FSITG
+538 
-543 SYKVLGVIL
+543 YREL
-552 SIAMAATSVTRYL
+552 S
-565 GNVAQNV
+565 
-572 YLQNRVQEL
+572 
-581 QPAQAV
+581 
-587 YNDYLA
+587 
-593 AEAQYDKYTY
+593 
-603 LYAYTQTPNENLVE
+603 
-617 FINELEQILPD
+617 
-628 SFYTNSFSS
+628 
-637 DQTGISMSVTVEGKA
+637 
-652 AAARTILNIR
+652 
-662 NMQSIDD
+662 
-669 VEISNIT
+669 
-676 DSKDETG
+676 
-683 TSIVTFSITGSYKE
+683 
-697 LTDETEESGEA
+697 DETEETGETVES
-708 QADTQTA
+708 TQSV

>member
-13 GNSFTKICEMDYKV
+13 GNSFTKICEIDYKV

-35 LTVETPEGIV
+35 LTVETPEGVV

-52 TQEYADRMVNALGTN
+52 TQEYADHLVNALGTN
-67 GIRTKKVIFTISST
+67 GIHTRRVIFTISST

-92 VKASKIEA
+92 VKANKIEA

-106 NEYFPVDL
+106 NDYFPVDL

-129 NGKLRVMALAVPKA
+129 EGKLRVMALAVPKA
-143 LLDSYYQLAQMCSW
+143 LLDSYYQLAQMCGW

-181 TMVIKIDENS
+181 TMMIKIDENS

-213 DAIDTMIASGA
+213 DAIETMIASGA

-247 HPGDKVWEENAGRW
+247 HQGDKLWEENAGRW

-272 EARQKITASLEP
+272 AARQKITSSLEP

-290 RVIDFYDSRNSENP
+290 RVIDFYDSRNSNTP
-304 IEKSYVT
+304 IERTYVT

-329 RKVHTLSEM
+329 RKVHTLSDM

-366 VGLIDKSTQKS
+366 VGLIDKSQQKG
-377 KGLTVVSGTN
+377 KGMTVVSGTN

-402 SIAMAATSVTRYLGN
+402 SIAMAVTSLTRYFGTVAEN
-417 VAQNVYLQNRV
+417 VALQARV
-428 QELQPAQAV
+428 EELQPAQTV
-437 YNDYLAAE
+437 YNEYLSAA
-445 AQYDKYTYLYAYTQT
+445 AQYDKYEYLYAYTET

-473 QILPDSFYTNS
+473 QILPDSFWTNS
-484 FSSDQT
+484 FSSDDT
-490 GISMSVTVEGKAAA
+490 GISMTVTVAGKPAAA
-504 ARTILNIR
+504 ETIKNIR
-512 NMQSI
+512 NMKSMEE
-517 DDVEISNITDSKDE
+517 VTVSGITDNTDE
-531 TGTSIVT
+531 AGNSTVT
-538 FSITG
+538 FSI
-543 SYKVLGVIL
+543 S
-552 SIAMAATSVTRYL
+552 
-565 GNVAQNV
+565 
-572 YLQNRVQEL
+572 
-581 QPAQAV
+581 
-587 YNDYLA
+587 
-593 AEAQYDKYTY
+593 
-603 LYAYTQTPNENLVE
+603 
-617 FINELEQILPD
+617 
-628 SFYTNSFSS
+628 
-637 DQTGISMSVTVEGKA
+637 
-652 AAARTILNIR
+652 
-662 NMQSIDD
+662 
-669 VEISNIT
+669 
-676 DSKDETG
+676 G
-683 TSIVTFSITGSYKE
+683 TYKE
-697 LTDETEESGEA
+697 LTDETEENGETLSS
-708 QADTQTA
+708 TQTA

>member
-52 TQEYADRMVNALGTN
+52 TQDYADHLANALGTN

-106 NEYFPVDL
+106 SDYFPVDL
-114 TQYEIGHYLAGGLTE
+114 TQYEIGHYLAGGLAE

-143 LLDSYYQLAQMCSW
+143 LLNSYYQLAQMCGW

-247 HPGDKVWEENAGRW
+247 HQGDKVWEENAGRW

-272 EARQKITASLEP
+272 AARQKITASP

-531 TGTSIVT
+531 TGKSAVT

-543 SYKVLGVIL
+543 SYK
-552 SIAMAATSVTRYL
+552 
-565 GNVAQNV
+565 
-572 YLQNRVQEL
+572 
-581 QPAQAV
+581 
-587 YNDYLA
+587 D
-593 AEAQYDKYTY
+593 
-603 LYAYTQTPNENLVE
+603 
-617 FINELEQILPD
+617 
-628 SFYTNSFSS
+628 
-637 DQTGISMSVTVEGKA
+637 
-652 AAARTILNIR
+652 
-662 NMQSIDD
+662 
-669 VEISNIT
+669 
-676 DSKDETG
+676 
-683 TSIVTFSITGSYKE
+683 

>member
-13 GNSFTKICEMDYKV
+13 GNSFTKICEIDYKV

-35 LTVETPEGIV
+35 LTVETPEGVV

-52 TQEYADRMVNALGTN
+52 TQEYAEHLVNALATN

-92 VKASKIEA
+92 VKANKIEA

-106 NEYFPVDL
+106 NDYFPVDL

-129 NGKLRVMALAVPKA
+129 EGKLRVMALAVPKA
-143 LLDSYYQLAQMCSW
+143 LLDSYYQLAQMCGW

-181 TMVIKIDENS
+181 TMMIKIDENS

-213 DAIDTMIASGA
+213 DAIETMIASGA

-247 HPGDKVWEENAGRW
+247 HQGDKVWEENAGRW

-272 EARQKITASLEP
+272 EARQKITSCLKP
-284 LIVGVS
+284 LIAGVIL
-290 RVIDFYDSRNSENP
+290 VIDFYDSRNSNTP
-304 IEKSYVT
+304 IERTYVT

-345 KAIRSTRPAAY
+345 KAIRSARPAAY

-366 VGLIDKSTQKS
+366 VGLIDKSQQKG
-377 KGLTVVSGTN
+377 KGMTVVSGTN

-402 SIAMAATSVTRYLGN
+402 SIAMAVTSLTRYFGTVAEN
-417 VAQNVYLQNRV
+417 VALQARV
-428 QELQPAQAV
+428 EELQPAQTV
-437 YNDYLAAE
+437 YNEYLSAA
-445 AQYDKYTYLYAYTQT
+445 AQYDKYKYLYEYTEN

-473 QILPDSFYTNS
+473 QILPDSFYTDS

-490 GISMSVTVEGKAAA
+490 GISMTVNVEGKAAA

-512 NMQSI
+512 NMESI
-517 DDVEISNITDSKDE
+517 EDVQISNITDNQDE
-531 TGTSIVT
+531 MGGSWVMFSMTGT
-538 FSITG
+538 
-543 SYKVLGVIL
+543 YREL
-552 SIAMAATSVTRYL
+552 S
-565 GNVAQNV
+565 
-572 YLQNRVQEL
+572 
-581 QPAQAV
+581 
-587 YNDYLA
+587 
-593 AEAQYDKYTY
+593 
-603 LYAYTQTPNENLVE
+603 
-617 FINELEQILPD
+617 
-628 SFYTNSFSS
+628 
-637 DQTGISMSVTVEGKA
+637 
-652 AAARTILNIR
+652 
-662 NMQSIDD
+662 
-669 VEISNIT
+669 
-676 DSKDETG
+676 
-683 TSIVTFSITGSYKE
+683 
-697 LTDETEESGEA
+697 DETEETGETVES
-708 QADTQTA
+708 TQSV

>member
-13 GNSFTKICEMDYKV
+13 GNSFTKICEIDYKV

-35 LTVETPEGIV
+35 LTVETPEGVV

-52 TQEYADRMVNALGTN
+52 TQEYADHLVNALGTN
-67 GIRTKKVIFTISST
+67 GIHTRRVIFTISST

-92 VKASKIEA
+92 VKANKIEA

-106 NEYFPVDL
+106 NDYFPVDL
-114 TQYEIGHYLAGGLTE
+114 TQYEIGHYLSGGLTE
-129 NGKLRVMALAVPKA
+129 EGKLRVMALAVPKA
-143 LLDSYYQLAQMCSW
+143 LLDSYYQLAQMCGW

-181 TMVIKIDENS
+181 TMMIKIDENS

-213 DAIDTMIASGA
+213 DAIETMIASGA

-247 HPGDKVWEENAGRW
+247 HQGDKLWEENAGRW

-272 EARQKITASLEP
+272 AARQKITSSLEP

-290 RVIDFYDSRNSENP
+290 RVIDFYDSRNSNTP
-304 IEKSYVT
+304 IERTYVT

-329 RKVHTLSEM
+329 RKVHTLSDM

-366 VGLIDKSTQKS
+366 VGLIDKSQQKG
-377 KGLTVVSGTN
+377 KGMTVVSGTN

-402 SIAMAATSVTRYLGN
+402 SIAMAVTSLTRYFGTVAEN
-417 VAQNVYLQNRV
+417 VALQARV
-428 QELQPAQAV
+428 EELQPAQTV
-437 YNDYLAAE
+437 YNEYLSAA
-445 AQYDKYTYLYAYTQT
+445 AQYDKYKYLYEYTEN

-473 QILPDSFYTNS
+473 QILPDSFYTDS

-490 GISMSVTVEGKAAA
+490 GISMTVNVEGKAAA

-512 NMQSI
+512 NMESI
-517 DDVEISNITDSKDE
+517 EDVQISNITDNQDE
-531 TGTSIVT
+531 MGGSWVMFSMTGT
-538 FSITG
+538 
-543 SYKVLGVIL
+543 YREL
-552 SIAMAATSVTRYL
+552 S
-565 GNVAQNV
+565 
-572 YLQNRVQEL
+572 
-581 QPAQAV
+581 
-587 YNDYLA
+587 
-593 AEAQYDKYTY
+593 
-603 LYAYTQTPNENLVE
+603 
-617 FINELEQILPD
+617 
-628 SFYTNSFSS
+628 
-637 DQTGISMSVTVEGKA
+637 
-652 AAARTILNIR
+652 
-662 NMQSIDD
+662 
-669 VEISNIT
+669 
-676 DSKDETG
+676 
-683 TSIVTFSITGSYKE
+683 
-697 LTDETEESGEA
+697 DETEETGETVES
-708 QADTQTA
+708 TQSV

>member
-13 GNSFTKICEMDYKV
+13 SNSFTKICEIDYKV

-35 LTVETPEGIV
+35 LTVETPEGVV

-52 TQEYADRMVNALGTN
+52 TQEYADHLVNALGTN

-106 NEYFPVDL
+106 NDYFPVDL

-129 NGKLRVMALAVPKA
+129 EGKLRVMALAVPKA
-143 LLDSYYQLAQMCSW
+143 LLDSYYQLAQMCGW

-181 TMVIKIDENS
+181 TMMIKIDENS

-213 DAIDTMIASGA
+213 DAIETMIASGA

-247 HPGDKVWEENAGRW
+247 HQGDKLWEENAGRW

-272 EARQKITASLEP
+272 AARQKITASLEP

-290 RVIDFYDSRNSENP
+290 RVIDFYDSRNGDTP
-304 IEKSYVT
+304 IERTYVT

-329 RKVHTLSEM
+329 RKVHTLSDM

-366 VGLIDKSTQKS
+366 VGLIDKSQQKA
-377 KGLTVVSGTN
+377 KGMTVVSGTN

-402 SIAMAATSVTRYLGN
+402 SIAMAVTSLTRYFGTVAEN
-417 VAQNVYLQNRV
+417 VALQARV
-428 QELQPAQAV
+428 EELQPAQAV
-437 YNDYLAAE
+437 YNEYLSTA
-445 AQYDKYTYLYAYTQT
+445 AQYDKYKYLYEYTEN

-473 QILPDSFYTNS
+473 QILPDSFYTDS

-490 GISMSVTVEGKAAA
+490 GISMTVNVEGKAAA

-512 NMQSI
+512 NMESI
-517 DDVEISNITDSKDE
+517 EDVQISNITDNQDE
-531 TGTSIVT
+531 MGGSWVMFSMTGT
-538 FSITG
+538 
-543 SYKVLGVIL
+543 YREL
-552 SIAMAATSVTRYL
+552 S
-565 GNVAQNV
+565 
-572 YLQNRVQEL
+572 
-581 QPAQAV
+581 
-587 YNDYLA
+587 
-593 AEAQYDKYTY
+593 
-603 LYAYTQTPNENLVE
+603 
-617 FINELEQILPD
+617 
-628 SFYTNSFSS
+628 
-637 DQTGISMSVTVEGKA
+637 
-652 AAARTILNIR
+652 
-662 NMQSIDD
+662 
-669 VEISNIT
+669 
-676 DSKDETG
+676 
-683 TSIVTFSITGSYKE
+683 
-697 LTDETEESGEA
+697 DETEETGETVES
-708 QADTQTA
+708 TQSV

>member
-1 MAMNNRVLSIEI
+1 MNNRVLSIEI
-13 GNSFTKICEMDYKV
+13 GNSFTKICEIDYKV

-35 LTVETPEGIV
+35 LTVETPEGVV

-52 TQEYADRMVNALGTN
+52 TQEYADHLVNALGTN
-67 GIRTKKVIFTISST
+67 GIRTKRVIFTISST

-92 VKASKIEA
+92 VKANKIEA

-106 NEYFPVDL
+106 NDYFPVDL

-129 NGKLRVMALAVPKA
+129 EGKLRVMALAVPKA
-143 LLDSYYQLAQMCSW
+143 LLNSYYQLAQMCGW

-181 TMVIKIDENS
+181 TMMIKIDENS

-213 DAIDTMIASGA
+213 DAIETMIASGA

-247 HPGDKVWEENAGRW
+247 HPGDKLWEENAGRW
-261 EDEDAGNVEVT
+261 EDEDAGNAEVT
-272 EARQKITASLEP
+272 AARQKITSSLEP

-290 RVIDFYDSRNSENP
+290 RVIDFYDSRNSDTP
-304 IEKSYVT
+304 IERTYVT

-329 RKVHTLSEM
+329 RKVHTLSDM

-366 VGLIDKSTQKS
+366 VGLIDKSQQKG
-377 KGLTVVSGTN
+377 KGMTVVSGTN

-402 SIAMAATSVTRYLGN
+402 SIAMAVTSLTRYFGTVAEN
-417 VAQNVYLQNRV
+417 VALQARV
-428 QELQPAQAV
+428 EELQPAQTV
-437 YNDYLAAE
+437 YNEYLSAA
-445 AQYDKYTYLYAYTQT
+445 AQYDKYKYLYEYTEN

-473 QILPDSFYTNS
+473 QILPDSFYTDS

-490 GISMSVTVEGKAAA
+490 GISMTVNVEGKAAA

-512 NMQSI
+512 NMESI
-517 DDVEISNITDSKDE
+517 EDVQISNITDNQDE
-531 TGTSIVT
+531 MGGSWVMFSMTGT
-538 FSITG
+538 
-543 SYKVLGVIL
+543 YREL
-552 SIAMAATSVTRYL
+552 S
-565 GNVAQNV
+565 
-572 YLQNRVQEL
+572 
-581 QPAQAV
+581 
-587 YNDYLA
+587 
-593 AEAQYDKYTY
+593 
-603 LYAYTQTPNENLVE
+603 
-617 FINELEQILPD
+617 
-628 SFYTNSFSS
+628 
-637 DQTGISMSVTVEGKA
+637 
-652 AAARTILNIR
+652 
-662 NMQSIDD
+662 
-669 VEISNIT
+669 
-676 DSKDETG
+676 
-683 TSIVTFSITGSYKE
+683 
-697 LTDETEESGEA
+697 DETEETGETVES
-708 QADTQTA
+708 TQSV

>member
-13 GNSFTKICEMDYKV
+13 GNSFTKISEIDYKV

-35 LTVETPEGIV
+35 LTVETPEGVV

-52 TQEYADRMVNALGTN
+52 TQEYADHLVNALGTN
-67 GIRTKKVIFTISST
+67 GIRTKRVIFTISST

-92 VKASKIEA
+92 VKANKIEA

-106 NEYFPVDL
+106 NDYFPVDL

-129 NGKLRVMALAVPKA
+129 EGKLRVMALAVPKA
-143 LLDSYYQLAQMCSW
+143 LLNSYYQLAQMCGW

-181 TMVIKIDENS
+181 TMMIKIDENS

-213 DAIDTMIASGA
+213 DAIETMIASGA

-247 HPGDKVWEENAGRW
+247 HQGDKLWEENAGRW
-261 EDEDAGNVEVT
+261 EDEDAGNAEVT
-272 EARQKITASLEP
+272 AARQKITSSLEP

-290 RVIDFYDSRNSENP
+290 RVIDFYDSRNSDTP
-304 IEKSYVT
+304 IERTYVT

-329 RKVHTLSEM
+329 RKVHTLSDM

-366 VGLIDKSTQKS
+366 VGLIDKSTQKA

-402 SIAMAATSVTRYLGN
+402 SIAMAVTSLTRYFGTVAEN
-417 VAQNVYLQNRV
+417 VALQARV
-428 QELQPAQAV
+428 EELQPAQAV
-437 YNDYLAAE
+437 YNEYLSAA
-445 AQYDKYTYLYAYTQT
+445 AQYDKYKYLYEYTEN

-473 QILPDSFYTNS
+473 QILPDSFYTDS

-490 GISMSVTVEGKAAA
+490 GISMTVNVEGKAAA

-512 NMQSI
+512 NMESI
-517 DDVEISNITDSKDE
+517 EDVQISNITDNQDE
-531 TGTSIVT
+531 MGGSWVMFSMTGT
-538 FSITG
+538 
-543 SYKVLGVIL
+543 YREL
-552 SIAMAATSVTRYL
+552 S
-565 GNVAQNV
+565 
-572 YLQNRVQEL
+572 
-581 QPAQAV
+581 
-587 YNDYLA
+587 
-593 AEAQYDKYTY
+593 
-603 LYAYTQTPNENLVE
+603 
-617 FINELEQILPD
+617 
-628 SFYTNSFSS
+628 
-637 DQTGISMSVTVEGKA
+637 
-652 AAARTILNIR
+652 
-662 NMQSIDD
+662 
-669 VEISNIT
+669 
-676 DSKDETG
+676 
-683 TSIVTFSITGSYKE
+683 
-697 LTDETEESGEA
+697 DETEETGETVES
-708 QADTQTA
+708 TQSV

>member
-13 GNSFTKICEMDYKV
+13 GNSFTKICEIDYKV

-35 LTVETPEGIV
+35 LTVETPEGVV

-52 TQEYADRMVNALGTN
+52 TQEYADHLVNALGTN
-67 GIRTKKVIFTISST
+67 GIHTKRVIFTISST

-106 NEYFPVDL
+106 NDYFPVDL

-129 NGKLRVMALAVPKA
+129 EGKLRVMALAVPKA
-143 LLDSYYQLAQMCSW
+143 LLNSYYQLAQMCGW

-175 EKSEKV
+175 EKTETV
-181 TMVIKIDENS
+181 TMMIKIDENN

-213 DAIDTMIASGA
+213 DAIETMITSGV

-247 HPGDKVWEENAGRW
+247 HQGDKLWEENAGRW

-272 EARQKITASLEP
+272 AARQKITSSLEP

-290 RVIDFYDSRNSENP
+290 RVIDFYDSRNGDNP
-304 IEKSYVT
+304 IQKTFVT

-329 RKVHTLSEM
+329 RKVHTLSDME
-338 DDKIGMS
+338 DKIGMS

-366 VGLIDKSTQKS
+366 VGLIDKSQQKT
-377 KGLTVVSGTN
+377 KGMTVVSGTN

-402 SIAMAATSVTRYLGN
+402 SIAMAVTSLTRYFGTVAEN
-417 VAQNVYLQNRV
+417 VALQARV
-428 QELQPAQAV
+428 EELQPAQAV
-437 YNDYLAAE
+437 YNDYLATA
-445 AQYDKYTYLYAYTQT
+445 AQYDKYQYLYEYTEN

-473 QILPDSFYTNS
+473 QILPSSFWTNS
-484 FSSDQT
+484 FSSDME

-512 NMQSI
+512 NMESI
-517 DDVEISNITDSKDE
+517 EDVQISNITDSKDE
-531 TGTSIVT
+531 AGKSTVT

-543 SYKVLGVIL
+543 TYK
-552 SIAMAATSVTRYL
+552 A
-565 GNVAQNV
+565 
-572 YLQNRVQEL
+572 
-581 QPAQAV
+581 
-587 YNDYLA
+587 
-593 AEAQYDKYTY
+593 
-603 LYAYTQTPNENLVE
+603 
-617 FINELEQILPD
+617 
-628 SFYTNSFSS
+628 
-637 DQTGISMSVTVEGKA
+637 
-652 AAARTILNIR
+652 
-662 NMQSIDD
+662 
-669 VEISNIT
+669 
-676 DSKDETG
+676 
-683 TSIVTFSITGSYKE
+683 
-697 LTDETEESGEA
+697 LTDESAEQT
-708 QADTQTA
+708 DTLTVQ
-715 Q
+715 

>member
-1 MAMNNRVLSIEI
+1 MNNRVLSIEI
-13 GNSFTKICEMDYKV
+13 SNSFTKICEIDYKV

-35 LTVETPEGIV
+35 LTVETPEGVV

-52 TQEYADRMVNALGTN
+52 TQEYADHLVNALGTN
-67 GIRTKKVIFTISST
+67 GIHTKRVIFTISST

-92 VKASKIEA
+92 VKANKIEA

-106 NEYFPVDL
+106 NDYFPVDL

-129 NGKLRVMALAVPKA
+129 EGKLRVMALAVPKA
-143 LLDSYYQLAQMCSW
+143 LLNSYYQLAQMCGW

-181 TMVIKIDENS
+181 TMMIKIDENN

-213 DAIDTMIASGA
+213 DAIETMIASGA

-247 HPGDKVWEENAGRW
+247 HQGDKLWEENAGRW

-272 EARQKITASLEP
+272 AARQKITSTLEP
-284 LIVGVS
+284 LIVGVN
-290 RVIDFYDSRNSENP
+290 RVIDFYDSRNGDTP
-304 IEKSYVT
+304 IERTYVT

-329 RKVHTLSEM
+329 RKVHTLSDME
-338 DDKIGMS
+338 DKIGMS

-366 VGLIDKSTQKS
+366 VGLIDKSQQKA
-377 KGLTVVSGTN
+377 KGMTVVSGTN

-402 SIAMAATSVTRYLGN
+402 SIAMAVTSLTRYFGTVAEN
-417 VAQNVYLQNRV
+417 VALQARV
-428 QELQPAQAV
+428 EELQPAQTV
-437 YNDYLAAE
+437 YNEYLSTA
-445 AQYDKYTYLYAYTQT
+445 AQYDKYKYLYEYTEN

-473 QILPDSFYTNS
+473 QILPDSFYTDS

-490 GISMSVTVEGKAAA
+490 GISMTVNVEGKAAA

-512 NMQSI
+512 NMESI
-517 DDVEISNITDSKDE
+517 EDVQISNITDNQDE
-531 TGTSIVT
+531 MGGSWVMFSMTGT
-538 FSITG
+538 
-543 SYKVLGVIL
+543 YREL
-552 SIAMAATSVTRYL
+552 S
-565 GNVAQNV
+565 
-572 YLQNRVQEL
+572 
-581 QPAQAV
+581 
-587 YNDYLA
+587 
-593 AEAQYDKYTY
+593 
-603 LYAYTQTPNENLVE
+603 
-617 FINELEQILPD
+617 
-628 SFYTNSFSS
+628 
-637 DQTGISMSVTVEGKA
+637 
-652 AAARTILNIR
+652 
-662 NMQSIDD
+662 
-669 VEISNIT
+669 
-676 DSKDETG
+676 
-683 TSIVTFSITGSYKE
+683 
-697 LTDETEESGEA
+697 DETEETGETVES
-708 QADTQTA
+708 TQSV

>member
-13 GNSFTKICEMDYKV
+13 GNSFTKICEIDYKV

-35 LTVETPEGIV
+35 LTVETQEGIV

-52 TQEYADRMVNALGTN
+52 TQEYADQLVNALGAN

-92 VKASKIEA
+92 VKANKIEA

-106 NEYFPVDL
+106 NDYFPVDL
-114 TQYEIGHYLAGGLTE
+114 TQYEIGYYMAGGLTE
-129 NGKLRVMALAVPKA
+129 NGKLRVMAMAVPKA
-143 LLDSYYQLAQMCSW
+143 LLNSYYQLAQMCGW

-191 TIVTVLSAGKVLL
+191 TIVTVLNAGKVLL

-213 DAIDTMIASGA
+213 DAIETMIASGA
-224 YAVND
+224 YGVTNSI
-229 PMSAVERFQK
+229 SAVERFQK

-247 HPGDKVWEENAGRW
+247 HQGDKLWEENAGRW
-261 EDEDAGNVEVT
+261 EDEDAGNVTVM

-290 RVIDFYDSRNSENP
+290 RVIDFYDSRNGDTP
-304 IEKSYVT
+304 IERTYVT

-377 KGLTVVSGTN
+377 KGITVVSGTN

-394 VLVLGVIL
+394 VLILGIIL
-402 SIAMAATSVTRYLGN
+402 SGAMAATSVSRYFSNLAEN
-417 VAQNVYLQNRV
+417 ATLQARV

-437 YNDYLAAE
+437 YNEYLTAA
-445 AQYDKYTYLYAYTQT
+445 AQYDKYKYLYEYTEN
-460 PNENLVEFINELE
+460 PNENLVNFINELE
-473 QILPDSFYTNS
+473 QILPSSFYTNS
-484 FSSDQT
+484 FSSDLE
-490 GISMSVTVEGKAAA
+490 GISMSVTVTGKEAA

-512 NMQSI
+512 NMESI
-517 DDVEISNITDSKDE
+517 SDVQISNITDSKNE
-531 TGTSIVT
+531 LGESAVT

-543 SYKVLGVIL
+543 
-552 SIAMAATSVTRYL
+552 
-565 GNVAQNV
+565 
-572 YLQNRVQEL
+572 
-581 QPAQAV
+581 
-587 YNDYLA
+587 
-593 AEAQYDKYTY
+593 TY
-603 LYAYTQTPNENLVE
+603 ADPV
-617 FINELEQILPD
+617 
-628 SFYTNSFSS
+628 
-637 DQTGISMSVTVEGKA
+637 
-652 AAARTILNIR
+652 
-662 NMQSIDD
+662 
-669 VEISNIT
+669 
-676 DSKDETG
+676 
-683 TSIVTFSITGSYKE
+683 
-697 LTDETEESGEA
+697 DETEETGDA
-708 QADTQTA
+708 AGTTA

>member
-1 MAMNNRVLSIEI
+1 MNNRVLSIEI
-13 GNSFTKICEMDYKV
+13 GNAFTKICEIDYKV

-35 LTVETPEGIV
+35 LTVETPEGVV

-52 TQEYADRMVNALGTN
+52 TQEYADHLVNALGTN
-67 GIRTKKVIFTISST
+67 GIRTRKVIFTISST

-92 VKASKIEA
+92 VKANKIEA

-106 NEYFPVDL
+106 NDYFPVDL

-129 NGKLRVMALAVPKA
+129 EGKLRVMALAVPKA
-143 LLDSYYQLAQMCSW
+143 LLDSYYQLAQMCGW

-181 TMVIKIDENS
+181 TMMIKIDENS

-213 DAIDTMIASGA
+213 DAIETMIASGA

-247 HPGDKVWEENAGRW
+247 HQGDKLWEENAGRW

-272 EARQKITASLEP
+272 AARQKITASLEP

-290 RVIDFYDSRNSENP
+290 RVIDFYDSRNSDTP
-304 IEKSYVT
+304 IERTYVT

-329 RKVHTLSEM
+329 RKVHTLSDME
-338 DDKIGMS
+338 DKIGMS

-366 VGLIDKSTQKS
+366 VGLIDKSQQKA
-377 KGLTVVSGTN
+377 KGMTVVSGTN

-402 SIAMAATSVTRYLGN
+402 SIAMAVTSLTRYFGTVAEN
-417 VAQNVYLQNRV
+417 VALQARV
-428 QELQPAQAV
+428 EELQPAQTV
-437 YNDYLAAE
+437 YNEYLSAA
-445 AQYDKYTYLYAYTQT
+445 AQYDKYKYLYEYTEN

-473 QILPDSFYTNS
+473 QILPSSFWTNS
-484 FSSDQT
+484 FSSDME

-512 NMQSI
+512 NMESI
-517 DDVEISNITDSKDE
+517 EDVQISNITDTQNELGESA
-531 TGTSIVT
+531 VT

-543 SYKVLGVIL
+543 
-552 SIAMAATSVTRYL
+552 
-565 GNVAQNV
+565 
-572 YLQNRVQEL
+572 
-581 QPAQAV
+581 
-587 YNDYLA
+587 
-593 AEAQYDKYTY
+593 TY
-603 LYAYTQTPNENLVE
+603 ADIHADTEETE
-617 FINELEQILPD
+617 
-628 SFYTNSFSS
+628 S
-637 DQTGISMSVTVEGKA
+637 TGDT
-652 AAARTILNIR
+652 
-662 NMQSIDD
+662 
-669 VEISNIT
+669 
-676 DSKDETG
+676 TG
-683 TSIVTFSITGSYKE
+683 T
-697 LTDETEESGEA
+697 
-708 QADTQTA
+708 TA

>member
-1 MAMNNRVLSIEI
+1 MNNRVLSIEI
-13 GNSFTKICEMDYKV
+13 GNSFTKICEIDYKV

-35 LTVETPEGIV
+35 LTVETPEGVV

-52 TQEYADRMVNALGTN
+52 TQEYADHLVNALGTN
-67 GIRTKKVIFTISST
+67 GIHTRRVIFTISST

-92 VKASKIEA
+92 VKANKIEA

-106 NEYFPVDL
+106 NDYFPVDL

-129 NGKLRVMALAVPKA
+129 EGKLRVMALAVPKA
-143 LLDSYYQLAQMCSW
+143 LLDSYYQLAQMCGW

-181 TMVIKIDENS
+181 TMMIKIDENS

-213 DAIDTMIASGA
+213 DAIETMIASGA

-247 HPGDKVWEENAGRW
+247 HQGDKVWEENAGRW

-272 EARQKITASLEP
+272 AARQKITASLEP

-290 RVIDFYDSRNSENP
+290 RVIDFYDSRNGDTP
-304 IEKSYVT
+304 IERTYVT

-329 RKVHTLSEM
+329 RKVHTLSDM

-366 VGLIDKSTQKS
+366 VGLIDKSQQKA
-377 KGLTVVSGTN
+377 KGMTVVSGTN

-402 SIAMAATSVTRYLGN
+402 SIAMAVTSLTRYFGTVAEN
-417 VAQNVYLQNRV
+417 VALQARV
-428 QELQPAQAV
+428 EELQPAQAV
-437 YNDYLAAE
+437 YNEYLSAA
-445 AQYDKYTYLYAYTQT
+445 AQYDKYKYLYEYTEN

-473 QILPDSFYTNS
+473 QILPDSFYTDS

-490 GISMSVTVEGKAAA
+490 GISMTVNVEGKAAA
-504 ARTILNIR
+504 ARTILNVR
-512 NMQSI
+512 NMESI
-517 DDVEISNITDSKDE
+517 EDVQISNITDNQDE
-531 TGTSIVT
+531 MGGSWVMFSMTGT
-538 FSITG
+538 
-543 SYKVLGVIL
+543 YREL
-552 SIAMAATSVTRYL
+552 S
-565 GNVAQNV
+565 
-572 YLQNRVQEL
+572 
-581 QPAQAV
+581 
-587 YNDYLA
+587 
-593 AEAQYDKYTY
+593 
-603 LYAYTQTPNENLVE
+603 
-617 FINELEQILPD
+617 
-628 SFYTNSFSS
+628 
-637 DQTGISMSVTVEGKA
+637 
-652 AAARTILNIR
+652 
-662 NMQSIDD
+662 
-669 VEISNIT
+669 
-676 DSKDETG
+676 
-683 TSIVTFSITGSYKE
+683 
-697 LTDETEESGEA
+697 DETEETGETVES
-708 QADTQTA
+708 TQSV

>member
-1 MAMNNRVLSIEI
+1 MNNRVLSIEI
-13 GNSFTKICEMDYKV
+13 GNSFTKICEIDYKV

-35 LTVETPEGIV
+35 LTVETPEGVV

-52 TQEYADRMVNALGTN
+52 TQEYADHLVNALGTN
-67 GIRTKKVIFTISST
+67 GIHTRRVIFTISST

-106 NEYFPVDL
+106 NDYFPVDL

-129 NGKLRVMALAVPKA
+129 EGKLRVMALAVPKA
-143 LLDSYYQLAQMCSW
+143 LLDSYYQLAQMCGW
-157 EVECFDYS
+157 EIECFDYS

-181 TMVIKIDENS
+181 TMMIKIDENS

-213 DAIDTMIASGA
+213 DAIETMIASGA

-247 HPGDKVWEENAGRW
+247 HQGDKLWEENAGRW

-272 EARQKITASLEP
+272 AARQKITSSLEP

-290 RVIDFYDSRNSENP
+290 RVIDFYDSRNSNTP
-304 IEKSYVT
+304 IERTYVT

-329 RKVHTLSEM
+329 RKVHTLSDM

-366 VGLIDKSTQKS
+366 VGLIDKSQQKG
-377 KGLTVVSGTN
+377 KGMTVVSGTN

-402 SIAMAATSVTRYLGN
+402 SIAMAVTSLTRYFGTVAEN
-417 VAQNVYLQNRV
+417 VALQARV
-428 QELQPAQAV
+428 EELQPAQTV
-437 YNDYLAAE
+437 YNEYLSTA
-445 AQYDKYTYLYAYTQT
+445 AQYDKYKYLYEYTEN

-473 QILPDSFYTNS
+473 QILPDSFYTDS

-490 GISMSVTVEGKAAA
+490 GISMTVNVEGKAAA

-512 NMQSI
+512 NMESI
-517 DDVEISNITDSKDE
+517 EDVQISNITDNQDE
-531 TGTSIVT
+531 MGGSWVMFSMTGT
-538 FSITG
+538 
-543 SYKVLGVIL
+543 YREL
-552 SIAMAATSVTRYL
+552 S
-565 GNVAQNV
+565 
-572 YLQNRVQEL
+572 
-581 QPAQAV
+581 
-587 YNDYLA
+587 
-593 AEAQYDKYTY
+593 
-603 LYAYTQTPNENLVE
+603 
-617 FINELEQILPD
+617 
-628 SFYTNSFSS
+628 
-637 DQTGISMSVTVEGKA
+637 
-652 AAARTILNIR
+652 
-662 NMQSIDD
+662 
-669 VEISNIT
+669 
-676 DSKDETG
+676 
-683 TSIVTFSITGSYKE
+683 
-697 LTDETEESGEA
+697 DETEETGETVES
-708 QADTQTA
+708 TQSV

>member
-13 GNSFTKICEMDYKV
+13 SNSFTKICEIDYKV

-35 LTVETPEGIV
+35 LTVETPEGVV

-52 TQEYADRMVNALGTN
+52 TQEYADHLVNALGTN
-67 GIRTKKVIFTISST
+67 GIRTKRVIFTISST

-92 VKASKIEA
+92 VKANKIEA

-106 NEYFPVDL
+106 NDYFPVDL

-129 NGKLRVMALAVPKA
+129 DGKLRVMALAVPKA
-143 LLDSYYQLAQMCSW
+143 LLNSYYQLAQMCGW

-175 EKSEKV
+175 EKTETV
-181 TMVIKIDENS
+181 TMMIKIDENS

-213 DAIDTMIASGA
+213 DAIETMIASGA

-247 HPGDKVWEENAGRW
+247 HQGDKLWEENAGRW

-272 EARQKITASLEP
+272 AARQKITSSLET

-290 RVIDFYDSRNSENP
+290 RVIDFYDSRNGDNP
-304 IEKSYVT
+304 IQKTFVT

-329 RKVHTLSEM
+329 RKVHTLSDME
-338 DDKIGMS
+338 DKIGMS

-366 VGLIDKSTQKS
+366 VGLIDKSQQKA
-377 KGLTVVSGTN
+377 KGMTVVSGTN

-402 SIAMAATSVTRYLGN
+402 SIAMAVTSLTRYFGTVAEN
-417 VAQNVYLQNRV
+417 VALQARV
-428 QELQPAQAV
+428 EELQPAQAV
-437 YNDYLAAE
+437 YNDYLATA
-445 AQYDKYTYLYAYTQT
+445 AQYDKYQYLYEYTEN

-473 QILPDSFYTNS
+473 QILPSSFWTNS
-484 FSSDQT
+484 FSSDME

-512 NMQSI
+512 NMESI
-517 DDVEISNITDSKDE
+517 EDVQINNITDSKDE
-531 TGTSIVT
+531 AGKSTVT

-543 SYKVLGVIL
+543 TYK
-552 SIAMAATSVTRYL
+552 A
-565 GNVAQNV
+565 
-572 YLQNRVQEL
+572 
-581 QPAQAV
+581 
-587 YNDYLA
+587 
-593 AEAQYDKYTY
+593 
-603 LYAYTQTPNENLVE
+603 
-617 FINELEQILPD
+617 
-628 SFYTNSFSS
+628 
-637 DQTGISMSVTVEGKA
+637 
-652 AAARTILNIR
+652 
-662 NMQSIDD
+662 
-669 VEISNIT
+669 
-676 DSKDETG
+676 
-683 TSIVTFSITGSYKE
+683 
-697 LTDETEESGEA
+697 LTDESAEQT
-708 QADTQTA
+708 DTLTVQ
-715 Q
+715 

>member
-13 GNSFTKICEMDYKV
+13 GNSFTKICEIDYKV

-35 LTVETPEGIV
+35 LTVETPEGVV

-52 TQEYADRMVNALGTN
+52 TQEYADHLVNALGTN
-67 GIRTKKVIFTISST
+67 GIRTKRVIFTISST

-106 NEYFPVDL
+106 NDYFPVDL

-129 NGKLRVMALAVPKA
+129 EGKLRVMALAVPKA
-143 LLDSYYQLAQMCSW
+143 LLDSYYQLAQMCGW

-175 EKSEKV
+175 EKTETV
-181 TMVIKIDENS
+181 TMMIKIDENS

-213 DAIDTMIASGA
+213 DAIETMIASGA

-247 HPGDKVWEENAGRW
+247 HQGDKLWEENAGRW
-261 EDEDAGNVEVT
+261 EDEDAGNAEVT
-272 EARQKITASLEP
+272 AARQKITSSLEP

-290 RVIDFYDSRNSENP
+290 RVIDFYDSRNSNTP
-304 IEKSYVT
+304 IERTYVT

-366 VGLIDKSTQKS
+366 VGLIDKSQQKG
-377 KGLTVVSGTN
+377 KGMTVVSGTN

-402 SIAMAATSVTRYLGN
+402 SIAMAVTSLTRYFGTVAEN
-417 VAQNVYLQNRV
+417 VALQARV
-428 QELQPAQAV
+428 EELQPAQTV
-437 YNDYLAAE
+437 YNEYLSTA
-445 AQYDKYTYLYAYTQT
+445 AQYDKYKYLYEYTEN

-473 QILPDSFYTNS
+473 QILPDSFYTDS

-490 GISMSVTVEGKAAA
+490 GISMTVNVEGKAAA

-512 NMQSI
+512 NMESI
-517 DDVEISNITDSKDE
+517 EDVQISNITDNQDE
-531 TGTSIVT
+531 MGGSWVMFSMTGT
-538 FSITG
+538 
-543 SYKVLGVIL
+543 YREL
-552 SIAMAATSVTRYL
+552 S
-565 GNVAQNV
+565 
-572 YLQNRVQEL
+572 
-581 QPAQAV
+581 
-587 YNDYLA
+587 
-593 AEAQYDKYTY
+593 
-603 LYAYTQTPNENLVE
+603 
-617 FINELEQILPD
+617 
-628 SFYTNSFSS
+628 
-637 DQTGISMSVTVEGKA
+637 
-652 AAARTILNIR
+652 
-662 NMQSIDD
+662 
-669 VEISNIT
+669 
-676 DSKDETG
+676 
-683 TSIVTFSITGSYKE
+683 
-697 LTDETEESGEA
+697 DETEETGETVES
-708 QADTQTA
+708 TQSV

>member
-13 GNSFTKICEMDYKV
+13 GNSFTKICEIDYKV

-35 LTVETPEGIV
+35 LTVETPEGVV

-52 TQEYADRMVNALGTN
+52 TQEYADHLVNALGTN
-67 GIRTKKVIFTISST
+67 GIRTKRVIFTISST

-92 VKASKIEA
+92 VKANKIEA

-106 NEYFPVDL
+106 NDYFPVDL

-129 NGKLRVMALAVPKA
+129 EGKLRVMALAVPKA
-143 LLDSYYQLAQMCSW
+143 LLNSYYQLAQMCGW

-181 TMVIKIDENS
+181 TMMIKIDENS

-213 DAIDTMIASGA
+213 DAIETMIASGA

-247 HPGDKVWEENAGRW
+247 HQGDKVWEENAGRW

-272 EARQKITASLEP
+272 AARQKITASLEP

-290 RVIDFYDSRNSENP
+290 RVIDFYDSRNGDTP
-304 IEKSYVT
+304 IERTYVT

-329 RKVHTLSEM
+329 RKVHTLSDME
-338 DDKIGMS
+338 DKIGMS

-366 VGLIDKSTQKS
+366 VGLIDKSQQKT
-377 KGLTVVSGTN
+377 KGMTVVSGTN

-402 SIAMAATSVTRYLGN
+402 SIAMAVTSLTRYFGTVAEN
-417 VAQNVYLQNRV
+417 VALQARV
-428 QELQPAQAV
+428 EELQPAQAV
-437 YNDYLAAE
+437 YNDYLATA
-445 AQYDKYTYLYAYTQT
+445 AQYDKYQYLYEYTEN

-473 QILPDSFYTNS
+473 QILPSSFWTNS
-484 FSSDQT
+484 FSSDLE

-512 NMQSI
+512 NMESI
-517 DDVEISNITDSKDE
+517 EDVQISNITDTQNELGESA
-531 TGTSIVT
+531 VT

-543 SYKVLGVIL
+543 TYADIHADSEEAENTGD
-552 SIAMAATSVTRYL
+552 AA
-565 GNVAQNV
+565 
-572 YLQNRVQEL
+572 
-581 QPAQAV
+581 
-587 YNDYLA
+587 
-593 AEAQYDKYTY
+593 
-603 LYAYTQTPNENLVE
+603 
-617 FINELEQILPD
+617 
-628 SFYTNSFSS
+628 
-637 DQTGISMSVTVEGKA
+637 
-652 AAARTILNIR
+652 
-662 NMQSIDD
+662 
-669 VEISNIT
+669 
-676 DSKDETG
+676 G
-683 TSIVTFSITGSYKE
+683 T
-697 LTDETEESGEA
+697 
-708 QADTQTA
+708 TA

>member
-1 MAMNNRVLSIEI
+1 MNNRVLSIEI
-13 GNSFTKICEMDYKV
+13 GNSFTKICEIDYKV

-35 LTVETPEGIV
+35 LTVETPEGVV

-52 TQEYADRMVNALGTN
+52 TQEYADHLVNALGTN
-67 GIRTKKVIFTISST
+67 GIRTKRVIFTISST

-106 NEYFPVDL
+106 NDYFPVDL

-129 NGKLRVMALAVPKA
+129 EGKLRVMALAVPKA
-143 LLDSYYQLAQMCSW
+143 LLNSYYQLAQMCGW

-175 EKSEKV
+175 EKTETV
-181 TMVIKIDENS
+181 TMMIKIDENS

-213 DAIDTMIASGA
+213 DAIETMIASGA

-247 HPGDKVWEENAGRW
+247 HQGDKLWEENAGRW

-272 EARQKITASLEP
+272 AARQKITSSLEP

-290 RVIDFYDSRNSENP
+290 RVIDFYDSRNGDNP
-304 IEKSYVT
+304 IQKTFVT

-329 RKVHTLSEM
+329 RKVHTLSDME
-338 DDKIGMS
+338 DKIGMS

-366 VGLIDKSTQKS
+366 VGLIDKSQQKT
-377 KGLTVVSGTN
+377 KGMTVVSGTN

-402 SIAMAATSVTRYLGN
+402 SIAMAVTSLTRYFGTVAEN
-417 VAQNVYLQNRV
+417 VALQARV
-428 QELQPAQAV
+428 EELQPAQTV
-437 YNDYLAAE
+437 YNEYLSAA
-445 AQYDKYTYLYAYTQT
+445 AQYDKYKYLYEYTEN

-473 QILPDSFYTNS
+473 QILPSSFWTNS
-484 FSSDQT
+484 FSSDME

-512 NMQSI
+512 NMESI
-517 DDVEISNITDSKDE
+517 EDVQISNITDAQNELGESA
-531 TGTSIVT
+531 VT

-543 SYKVLGVIL
+543 TYADIHADSEEAENTGD
-552 SIAMAATSVTRYL
+552 AA
-565 GNVAQNV
+565 
-572 YLQNRVQEL
+572 
-581 QPAQAV
+581 
-587 YNDYLA
+587 
-593 AEAQYDKYTY
+593 
-603 LYAYTQTPNENLVE
+603 
-617 FINELEQILPD
+617 
-628 SFYTNSFSS
+628 
-637 DQTGISMSVTVEGKA
+637 
-652 AAARTILNIR
+652 
-662 NMQSIDD
+662 
-669 VEISNIT
+669 
-676 DSKDETG
+676 G
-683 TSIVTFSITGSYKE
+683 T
-697 LTDETEESGEA
+697 
-708 QADTQTA
+708 TA

>member
-1 MAMNNRVLSIEI
+1 MNNRVLSIEI
-13 GNSFTKICEMDYKV
+13 GNSFTKICEIDYKV

-35 LTVETPEGIV
+35 LTVETPEGVV

-52 TQEYADRMVNALGTN
+52 TQEYADHLVNALGTN
-67 GIRTKKVIFTISST
+67 GIRTKRVIFTISST

-92 VKASKIEA
+92 VKANKIEA

-106 NEYFPVDL
+106 NDYFPVDL

-129 NGKLRVMALAVPKA
+129 EGKLRVMALAVPKA
-143 LLDSYYQLAQMCSW
+143 LLDSYYQLAQMCGW

-181 TMVIKIDENS
+181 TMMIKIDENS

-213 DAIDTMIASGA
+213 DAIETMIASGA

-247 HPGDKVWEENAGRW
+247 HQGDKLWEENAGRW

-272 EARQKITASLEP
+272 AARQKITASLEP

-290 RVIDFYDSRNSENP
+290 RVIDFYDSRNSDTP
-304 IEKSYVT
+304 IERTYVT

-366 VGLIDKSTQKS
+366 VGLIDKSTQKA

-402 SIAMAATSVTRYLGN
+402 SIAMAVTSLTRYFGTAAEN
-417 VAQNVYLQNRV
+417 VALQARV
-428 QELQPAQAV
+428 EELQPAQTV
-437 YNDYLAAE
+437 YNEYLSAA
-445 AQYDKYTYLYAYTQT
+445 AQYDKYKYLYEYTEN

-473 QILPDSFYTNS
+473 QILPSSFWTNS
-484 FSSDQT
+484 FSSDME

-512 NMQSI
+512 NMESI
-517 DDVEISNITDSKDE
+517 EDVQISNITDTQNELGESA
-531 TGTSIVT
+531 VT

-543 SYKVLGVIL
+543 
-552 SIAMAATSVTRYL
+552 
-565 GNVAQNV
+565 
-572 YLQNRVQEL
+572 
-581 QPAQAV
+581 
-587 YNDYLA
+587 
-593 AEAQYDKYTY
+593 TY
-603 LYAYTQTPNENLVE
+603 ADIHADTEETE
-617 FINELEQILPD
+617 
-628 SFYTNSFSS
+628 S
-637 DQTGISMSVTVEGKA
+637 TGDT
-652 AAARTILNIR
+652 
-662 NMQSIDD
+662 
-669 VEISNIT
+669 
-676 DSKDETG
+676 TG
-683 TSIVTFSITGSYKE
+683 T
-697 LTDETEESGEA
+697 
-708 QADTQTA
+708 TA

>member
-13 GNSFTKICEMDYKV
+13 GNSFTKICEIDYKV

-35 LTVETPEGIV
+35 LTVETPEGVV

-52 TQEYADRMVNALGTN
+52 TQEYADHLVNALGTN
-67 GIRTKKVIFTISST
+67 GIRTRKVIFTISST

-92 VKASKIEA
+92 VKANKIEA

-106 NEYFPVDL
+106 NDYFPVDL

-129 NGKLRVMALAVPKA
+129 EGKLRVMALAVPKA
-143 LLDSYYQLAQMCSW
+143 LLDSYYQLAQMCGW

-181 TMVIKIDENS
+181 TMMIKIDENS

-213 DAIDTMIASGA
+213 DAIETMIASGA

-247 HPGDKVWEENAGRW
+247 HQGDKLWEENAGRW

-272 EARQKITASLEP
+272 AARQKITSSLEP

-290 RVIDFYDSRNSENP
+290 RVIDFYDSRNSNTP
-304 IEKSYVT
+304 IERTYVT

-329 RKVHTLSEM
+329 RKVHTLSDM

-366 VGLIDKSTQKS
+366 VGLIDKSQQKG
-377 KGLTVVSGTN
+377 KGMTVVSGTN

-402 SIAMAATSVTRYLGN
+402 SIAMAVTSLTRYFGTVAEN
-417 VAQNVYLQNRV
+417 VALQARV
-428 QELQPAQAV
+428 EELQPAQTV
-437 YNDYLAAE
+437 YNEYLSAA
-445 AQYDKYTYLYAYTQT
+445 AQYDKYKYLYEYTEN

-473 QILPDSFYTNS
+473 QILPDSFYTDS

-490 GISMSVTVEGKAAA
+490 GISMTVNVEGKAAA

-512 NMQSI
+512 NMESI
-517 DDVEISNITDSKDE
+517 EDVQISNITDNQDE
-531 TGTSIVT
+531 MGGSWVMFSMTGT
-538 FSITG
+538 
-543 SYKVLGVIL
+543 YREL
-552 SIAMAATSVTRYL
+552 S
-565 GNVAQNV
+565 
-572 YLQNRVQEL
+572 
-581 QPAQAV
+581 
-587 YNDYLA
+587 
-593 AEAQYDKYTY
+593 
-603 LYAYTQTPNENLVE
+603 
-617 FINELEQILPD
+617 
-628 SFYTNSFSS
+628 
-637 DQTGISMSVTVEGKA
+637 
-652 AAARTILNIR
+652 
-662 NMQSIDD
+662 
-669 VEISNIT
+669 
-676 DSKDETG
+676 
-683 TSIVTFSITGSYKE
+683 
-697 LTDETEESGEA
+697 DETEETGETVES
-708 QADTQTA
+708 TQSV

>member
-1 MAMNNRVLSIEI
+1 MNNRVLSIEI
-13 GNSFTKICEMDYKV
+13 GNSFTKICEIDYKV

-35 LTVETPEGIV
+35 LTVETPAGVV

-52 TQEYADRMVNALGTN
+52 TQEYADHLVNALGTN
-67 GIRTKKVIFTISST
+67 GIHTKRVIFTISST

-92 VKASKIEA
+92 VKANKIEA

-106 NEYFPVDL
+106 NDYFPVDL

-129 NGKLRVMALAVPKA
+129 EGKLRVMALAVPKA
-143 LLDSYYQLAQMCSW
+143 LLNSYYQLAQMCGW

-175 EKSEKV
+175 EKTETV
-181 TMVIKIDENS
+181 TMMIKIDENS

-213 DAIDTMIASGA
+213 DAIETMIASGV

-247 HPGDKVWEENAGRW
+247 HQGDKLWEENAGRW

-272 EARQKITASLEP
+272 AARQKITATLEP
-284 LIVGVS
+284 LIVGVN
-290 RVIDFYDSRNSENP
+290 RVIDFYDSRNGDTP
-304 IEKSYVT
+304 IERTYVT

-329 RKVHTLSEM
+329 RKVHTLSDME
-338 DDKIGMS
+338 DKIGMS

-366 VGLIDKSTQKS
+366 VGLIDKSQQKA
-377 KGLTVVSGTN
+377 KGMTVVSGTN

-402 SIAMAATSVTRYLGN
+402 SIAMAVTSLTRYFGTVAEN
-417 VAQNVYLQNRV
+417 VALQARV
-428 QELQPAQAV
+428 EELQPAQAV
-437 YNDYLAAE
+437 YNEYLSAA
-445 AQYDKYTYLYAYTQT
+445 AQYDKYKYLYEYTEN

-473 QILPDSFYTNS
+473 QILPDSFYTDS

-490 GISMSVTVEGKAAA
+490 GISMTVNVEGKAAA

-512 NMQSI
+512 NMESI
-517 DDVEISNITDSKDE
+517 EDVQISNITDNQDE
-531 TGTSIVT
+531 MGGSWVMFSMTGT
-538 FSITG
+538 
-543 SYKVLGVIL
+543 YREL
-552 SIAMAATSVTRYL
+552 S
-565 GNVAQNV
+565 
-572 YLQNRVQEL
+572 
-581 QPAQAV
+581 
-587 YNDYLA
+587 
-593 AEAQYDKYTY
+593 
-603 LYAYTQTPNENLVE
+603 
-617 FINELEQILPD
+617 
-628 SFYTNSFSS
+628 
-637 DQTGISMSVTVEGKA
+637 
-652 AAARTILNIR
+652 
-662 NMQSIDD
+662 
-669 VEISNIT
+669 
-676 DSKDETG
+676 
-683 TSIVTFSITGSYKE
+683 
-697 LTDETEESGEA
+697 DETEETGETVES
-708 QADTQTA
+708 TQSV

>member
-1 MAMNNRVLSIEI
+1 MNNRVLSIEI
-13 GNSFTKICEMDYKV
+13 GNSFTKICEIDYKV

-35 LTVETPEGIV
+35 LTVETPEGVV

-52 TQEYADRMVNALGTN
+52 TQEYADHLVNALGTN

-92 VKASKIEA
+92 VKANKIEA

-106 NEYFPVDL
+106 NDYFPVDL

-129 NGKLRVMALAVPKA
+129 EGKLRVMALAVPKA
-143 LLDSYYQLAQMCSW
+143 LLNSYYQLAQMCGW

-181 TMVIKIDENS
+181 TMMIKIDENS

-213 DAIDTMIASGA
+213 DAIETMIASGA

-247 HPGDKVWEENAGRW
+247 HQGDKLWEENAGRW

-272 EARQKITASLEP
+272 AARQKITASLEP

-290 RVIDFYDSRNSENP
+290 RVIDFYDSRNGDTP
-304 IEKSYVT
+304 IERTYVT

-329 RKVHTLSEM
+329 RKVHTLSDM

-366 VGLIDKSTQKS
+366 VGLIDKSQQKA
-377 KGLTVVSGTN
+377 KGMTVVSGTN

-402 SIAMAATSVTRYLGN
+402 SIAMAVTSLTRYFGTVAEN
-417 VAQNVYLQNRV
+417 VALQARV
-428 QELQPAQAV
+428 EELQPAQTV
-437 YNDYLAAE
+437 YNEYLSAA
-445 AQYDKYTYLYAYTQT
+445 AQYDKYKYLYEYTEN

-473 QILPDSFYTNS
+473 QILPSSFWTNS
-484 FSSDQT
+484 FSSDME

-512 NMQSI
+512 NMESI
-517 DDVEISNITDSKDE
+517 EDVQISNITDTQNELGESA
-531 TGTSIVT
+531 VT

-543 SYKVLGVIL
+543 
-552 SIAMAATSVTRYL
+552 
-565 GNVAQNV
+565 
-572 YLQNRVQEL
+572 
-581 QPAQAV
+581 
-587 YNDYLA
+587 
-593 AEAQYDKYTY
+593 TY
-603 LYAYTQTPNENLVE
+603 ADIHADTEETE
-617 FINELEQILPD
+617 
-628 SFYTNSFSS
+628 S
-637 DQTGISMSVTVEGKA
+637 TGDT
-652 AAARTILNIR
+652 
-662 NMQSIDD
+662 
-669 VEISNIT
+669 
-676 DSKDETG
+676 TG
-683 TSIVTFSITGSYKE
+683 T
-697 LTDETEESGEA
+697 
-708 QADTQTA
+708 TA

>member
-1 MAMNNRVLSIEI
+1 MNNRVLSIEI
-13 GNSFTKICEMDYKV
+13 GNSFTKVCEIDYKV

-35 LTVETPEGIV
+35 LTVETPEGVV

-52 TQEYADRMVNALGTN
+52 TQEYADHLVNALGTN
-67 GIRTKKVIFTISST
+67 GIRTKRVIFTISST

-92 VKASKIEA
+92 VKANKIEA

-106 NEYFPVDL
+106 NDYFPVDL

-129 NGKLRVMALAVPKA
+129 EGKLRVMALAVPKA
-143 LLDSYYQLAQMCSW
+143 LLDSYYQLAQMCGW

-181 TMVIKIDENS
+181 TMMIKIDENS

-213 DAIDTMIASGA
+213 DAIETMIASGA

-247 HPGDKVWEENAGRW
+247 HQGDKLWEENAGRW
-261 EDEDAGNVEVT
+261 EDEDAGNAEVT
-272 EARQKITASLEP
+272 AARQKITSSLEP

-290 RVIDFYDSRNSENP
+290 RVIDFYDSRNSNTP
-304 IEKSYVT
+304 IERTYVT

-366 VGLIDKSTQKS
+366 VGLIDKSTQKA

-402 SIAMAATSVTRYLGN
+402 SIAMAVTSLTRYFGTVAEN
-417 VAQNVYLQNRV
+417 VALQARV
-428 QELQPAQAV
+428 EELQPAQTV
-437 YNDYLAAE
+437 YNEYLSAA
-445 AQYDKYTYLYAYTQT
+445 AQYDKYKYLYEYTEN

-473 QILPDSFYTNS
+473 QILPDSFYTDS

-490 GISMSVTVEGKAAA
+490 GISMTVNVEGKAAA

-512 NMQSI
+512 NMESI
-517 DDVEISNITDSKDE
+517 EDVQISNITDNQDE
-531 TGTSIVT
+531 MGGSWVMFSMTGT
-538 FSITG
+538 
-543 SYKVLGVIL
+543 YREL
-552 SIAMAATSVTRYL
+552 S
-565 GNVAQNV
+565 
-572 YLQNRVQEL
+572 
-581 QPAQAV
+581 
-587 YNDYLA
+587 
-593 AEAQYDKYTY
+593 
-603 LYAYTQTPNENLVE
+603 
-617 FINELEQILPD
+617 
-628 SFYTNSFSS
+628 
-637 DQTGISMSVTVEGKA
+637 
-652 AAARTILNIR
+652 
-662 NMQSIDD
+662 
-669 VEISNIT
+669 
-676 DSKDETG
+676 
-683 TSIVTFSITGSYKE
+683 
-697 LTDETEESGEA
+697 DETEETGETVES
-708 QADTQTA
+708 TQSV

>member
-1 MAMNNRVLSIEI
+1 MNNRVLSIEI
-13 GNSFTKICEMDYKV
+13 GNSFTKICEIDYKV

-35 LTVETPEGIV
+35 LTVETPEGVV

-52 TQEYADRMVNALGTN
+52 TQEYADHLVSALGTN
-67 GIRTKKVIFTISST
+67 GIRTKRVIFTISST

-92 VKASKIEA
+92 VKANKIEA

-106 NEYFPVDL
+106 NDYFPVDL

-129 NGKLRVMALAVPKA
+129 EGKLRVMALAVPKA
-143 LLDSYYQLAQMCSW
+143 LLDSYYQLAQMCGW

-181 TMVIKIDENS
+181 TMMIKIDENS

-213 DAIDTMIASGA
+213 DAIETMIASGA

-247 HPGDKVWEENAGRW
+247 HQGDKLWEENAGRW

-272 EARQKITASLEP
+272 AARQKITSTLEP
-284 LIVGVS
+284 LIVGVN
-290 RVIDFYDSRNSENP
+290 RVIDFYDSRNSDTP
-304 IEKSYVT
+304 IERTYVT

-329 RKVHTLSEM
+329 RKVHTLSDM

-366 VGLIDKSTQKS
+366 VGLIDKSQQKT
-377 KGLTVVSGTN
+377 KGMTVVSGTN

-402 SIAMAATSVTRYLGN
+402 SIAMAVTSLTRYFGTVAEN
-417 VAQNVYLQNRV
+417 VALQARV
-428 QELQPAQAV
+428 EELQPAQAV
-437 YNDYLAAE
+437 YNDYLATA
-445 AQYDKYTYLYAYTQT
+445 AQYDKYQYLYEYTEN

-473 QILPDSFYTNS
+473 QILPSSFWTNS
-484 FSSDQT
+484 FSSDME

-512 NMQSI
+512 NMESI
-517 DDVEISNITDSKDE
+517 EDVQISNITDAQNELGESA
-531 TGTSIVT
+531 VT

-543 SYKVLGVIL
+543 TYADIHADSEEAENTGD
-552 SIAMAATSVTRYL
+552 AA
-565 GNVAQNV
+565 
-572 YLQNRVQEL
+572 
-581 QPAQAV
+581 
-587 YNDYLA
+587 
-593 AEAQYDKYTY
+593 
-603 LYAYTQTPNENLVE
+603 
-617 FINELEQILPD
+617 
-628 SFYTNSFSS
+628 
-637 DQTGISMSVTVEGKA
+637 
-652 AAARTILNIR
+652 
-662 NMQSIDD
+662 
-669 VEISNIT
+669 
-676 DSKDETG
+676 G
-683 TSIVTFSITGSYKE
+683 T
-697 LTDETEESGEA
+697 
-708 QADTQTA
+708 TA